1 MINVSN
7 SFKEELNNDNRDYMC
22 YVDIVL
28 VNPGDVVESYLQD
41 SSGEYI
47 LDSSGENINTFFD
60 GVVISLTNENLW
72 SSALSI
78 EESVSNQNSFDIGSV
93 IINKATIVIN
103 NIYED
108 YTSYDFTGAKVTIRI
123 GLQLSNGT
131 IEVVNKGI
139 FYVDSA
145 TYNGSLITLECLDSM
160 SKFDKDYS
168 ESELIYPATL
178 RQIVQDACS
187 VCGVLYSASIF
198 ENDTFIV
205 NERPSD
211 ESLTFRQMLNY
222 VGQIACQQ
230 FSIDHNDRLIA
241 RWYDRDM
248 MDDLYSSPSS
258 VDDSEYH
265 QISSINSQNINQDDV
280 IITGVKVT
288 EFSES
293 TENPGGSYLSG
304 TTGYVIEIKD
314 NKLIPIGKGSGV
326 STYLGQ
332 KLVGMRFRPMELTF
346 QNDPTIEPTDI
357 AEVIDFKGNH
367 FYTFITST
375 NFTVGNTQ
383 TLSCGAESPTRN
395 SASRYSAAT
404 QAYTN
409 SKKLVEKE
417 KTERELAVEALN
429 NALSNASGMYT
440 TEERQSDGSVITYL
454 HDKPTLEESQNVI
467 MITSEAIGISNDGGE
482 TYPYGLFLTGD
493 LIARLLYVVGI
504 NADYINSG
512 AITVADNDGEITF
525 FADTETG
532 RVDIKAYSLTI
543 TGKTVEEIA
552 NEESETV
559 LNDFVGS
566 VYTPTITNLQNQID
580 GQIETW
586 FYSYI
591 PTAENYPASEWT
603 TDTEKDKHLGDL
615 FYVVDNTEYGGQA
628 YRWAKIGTDYLWDY
642 VEDTAVVKALADA
655 AAAQDTADQKRRV
668 FVVTPY
674 PPYDAGD
681 LWVGDDTSE
690 MMRCQVSRQSGNYV
704 STDWIKAVKYTDDTE
719 LYNFIQ
725 NDYADTIQ
733 EIYNSVDQKSETW
746 YQPEDPSLNWTDT
759 ESVSLADVSGD
770 SIIDVSGE
778 EIFTVFESEKFKHEG
793 DLWKDSDTNIEYI
806 YKGGTWVEMPIPDA
820 VFDEID
826 GKAQIFVVQP
836 TPPYNIGD
844 TWFTGTTILVCNTAR
859 NSGVFVSSDWTKK
872 DNYTDDSALYEFIEG
887 DYSETIE
894 EIQAQT
900 DQKAETWYQSTDP
913 SSNWTTDE
921 KAGHAGDLWYNT
933 TEQKTYIYNGSA
945 WDETKS
951 TPPDEVFDSIDGKA
965 QIFVSTPAP
974 PYSVGD
980 LWFNSASSDIMTCVT
995 ARSSGSF
1002 NASDWEKRNK
1012 YTDDSYAQ
1020 EINVELNEFISNY
1033 QDEIT
1038 EIQSQIDKKAE
1049 TWYQPTDPSLQWTDT
1064 ESDPLQDTTGASIF
1078 DTTGATIVTIYE
1090 SEKALHD
1097 GDLWHDTTNNKEY
1110 IYVDGE
1116 WQETSIPDDVLDI
1129 IDGKAQIF
1137 VSTPTP
1143 PYAIGDLWFNSAT
1156 SDIMTCIN
1164 GRESGSYTSSDW
1176 QKRNKYTDDS
1186 ALNEF
1191 LSGEYSETITELKT
1205 QADKKAETW
1214 YQGTD
1219 PSTSWNATQK
1229 AEHEGD
1235 LWYNTSNQKTYIY
1248 DGSAWQET
1256 KSTPPDE
1263 VFDSIDGK
1271 AQIFVSTPTPPYAIG
1286 DLWFNSATSDIMTCI
1301 NSRDNGSYNE
1311 GDWQKRN
1318 KYTDD
1323 TYAEQ
1328 VENNLNN
1335 FSEAVT
1341 EGMDNLQTQIDGKI
1355 ETWYYEHEPTL
1366 ENEPASGWTTD
1377 AEKQKHIGDLFY
1389 RQSNGHSYRFM
1400 KTGEDEFEWTLI
1412 QDSDIQNA
1420 LTTANNAQDTADN
1433 KRRVFVTTPVPPYD
1447 IGDLWVQGENPW
1459 TDTKSDPLQDT
1470 TGASIFDTTGATIV
1484 TIYES
1489 AKALGDIM
1497 RCATARVSGDY
1508 NSEDWERA
1516 SKYTDDTAVGELDES
1531 LNQQEVF
1538 DRLTNG
1544 GTAQGIYMEN
1554 GQLYINGTYIRIDD
1568 LVSLNAKIG
1577 GWDIS
1582 NDGIYKNF
1590 KINDENY
1597 MMFIRK
1603 PDEISSNREDFIG
1616 IYHVNEYGNIIS
1628 KIFNIDSLG
1637 GYSNYHYRESGLSDS
1652 SIVIDGGDVTFYDEN
1667 GKVIGYIKVYSDYLQ
1682 IGGADD
1688 GGFLKFTVEKEGSTN
1703 LSYILT
1709 ESSITTSGNMR
1720 CTALSADIVSCLSL
1734 TASQYKKRIIDTK
1747 NYGKVGQYC
1756 YEMASPFFGDI
1767 GQGNINEKGE
1777 CCIFLDDVFSET
1789 LNSYCEYQVFLQKEG
1804 PGDLWV
1810 SKKEKNYFI
1819 INGTPGLKFAWE
1831 LKAVQ
1836 KNSETERLDEFD
1848 IFDQNIRAEE
1858 SEIEGVINEE
1868 IDKFF

>member
-78 EESVSNQNSFDIGSV
+78 EESVSNQNSFDVGSV

-198 ENDTFIV
+198 ENDTFVV

-265 QISSINSQNINQDDV
+265 QISSINSQNISQDDV

-288 EFSES
+288 EFSED

-467 MITSEAIGISNDGGE
+467 MITAEAIGISNDGGE

-552 NEESETV
+552 GEESEAV
-559 LNDFVGS
+559 MNDFVDA

-586 FYSYI
+586 FYNYI

-674 PPYDAGD
+674 PPYDVGD

-872 DNYTDDSALYEFIEG
+872 DNYTDDSALYDFIEG
-887 DYSETIE
+887 DYAKTIE

-980 LWFNSASSDIMTCVT
+980 LWFDSASSDIMTC
-995 ARSSGSF
+995 
-1002 NASDWEKRNK
+1002 
-1012 YTDDSYAQ
+1012 
-1020 EINVELNEFISNY
+1020 
-1033 QDEIT
+1033 
-1038 EIQSQIDKKAE
+1038 
-1049 TWYQPTDPSLQWTDT
+1049 
-1064 ESDPLQDTTGASIF
+1064 
-1078 DTTGATIVTIYE
+1078 IY
-1090 SEKALHD
+1090 S
-1097 GDLWHDTTNNKEY
+1097 
-1110 IYVDGE
+1110 
-1116 WQETSIPDDVLDI
+1116 
-1129 IDGKAQIF
+1129 
-1137 VSTPTP
+1137 
-1143 PYAIGDLWFNSAT
+1143 
-1156 SDIMTCIN
+1156 
-1164 GRESGSYTSSDW
+1164 RESGNFNAGDW

-1186 ALNEF
+1186 ALQNF
-1191 LSGEYSETITELKT
+1191 LSGEYLETITELKT

-1229 AEHEGD
+1229 TEHEGD

-1271 AQIFVSTPTPPYAIG
+1271 AQIFITQPTPPYSSG
-1286 DLWFNSATSDIMTCI
+1286 DLWFNSDTSDIMTCI

-1323 TYAEQ
+1323 TA
-1328 VENNLNN
+1328 VE
-1335 FSEAVT
+1335 
-1341 EGMDNLQTQIDGKI
+1341 
-1355 ETWYYEHEPTL
+1355 
-1366 ENEPASGWTTD
+1366 
-1377 AEKQKHIGDLFY
+1377 
-1389 RQSNGHSYRFM
+1389 
-1400 KTGEDEFEWTLI
+1400 
-1412 QDSDIQNA
+1412 
-1420 LTTANNAQDTADN
+1420 
-1433 KRRVFVTTPVPPYD
+1433 
-1447 IGDLWVQGENPW
+1447 
-1459 TDTKSDPLQDT
+1459 
-1470 TGASIFDTTGATIV
+1470 
-1484 TIYES
+1484 
-1489 AKALGDIM
+1489 
-1497 RCATARVSGDY
+1497 
-1508 NSEDWERA
+1508 
-1516 SKYTDDTAVGELDES
+1516 ELDES

-1544 GTAQGIYMEN
+1544 GTAQGIYIKDE
-1554 GQLYINGTYIRIDD
+1554 QLYINGTYISIDD

-1577 GWDIS
+1577 GWDINES
-1582 NDGIYKNF
+1582 GIYNEYTIEDIKYRVF
-1590 KINDENY
+1590 LQRPTGQYNY
-1597 MMFIRK
+1597 T
-1603 PDEISSNREDFIG
+1603 NDFIG
-1616 IYHVNEYGNIIS
+1616 IHAIDDTGEKSYNVFAIDANGRIS
-1628 KIFNIDSLG
+1628 NVSPERNKAIYING
-1637 GYSNYHYRESGLSDS
+1637 GQISFVYPNSNFPNYIRA
-1652 SIVIDGGDVTFYDEN
+1652 SILPLDLYGDVGISIYVQTPESERPRYIHIYAEN
-1667 GKVIGYIKVYSDYLQ
+1667 
-1682 IGGADD
+1682 
-1688 GGFLKFTVEKEGSTN
+1688 
-1703 LSYILT
+1703 T
-1709 ESSITTSGNMR
+1709 ENNG
-1720 CTALSADIVSCLSL
+1720 DLSL
-1734 TASQYKKRIIDTK
+1734 VMKVEGDINVEGNAHIGTSLSVPHISTDSINVSGSKSRIVNTC
-1747 NYGKVGQYC
+1747 NYGILKQYC
-1756 YEMASPFFGDI
+1756 YEMASPIFGDI
-1767 GQGNINEKGE
+1767 GEAQTDDNGE
-1777 CCIFLDDVFSET
+1777 CYIFLDDLFGETVNSE
-1789 LNSYCEYQVFLQKEG
+1789 CEYQVFLQKEG

-1810 SKKEKNYFI
+1810 DEKKSNYFVI
-1819 INGTPGLKFAWE
+1819 KGTENLKFAWE
-1831 LKAVQ
+1831 IKVPQ
-1836 KNSETERLDEFD
+1836 KDYETERLENYDENFD
-1848 IFDQNIRAEE
+1848 NYEEYNYSDEAAEMVNTELE
-1858 SEIEGVINEE
+1858 SEIESLDDSVEKELNELEEIINEE
-1868 IDKFF
+1868 INKFYSS

>member
-72 SSALSI
+72 SNALSI
-78 EESVSNQNSFDIGSV
+78 EESVSNQNSFDVGSV

-288 EFSES
+288 EFSED

-383 TLSCGAESPTRN
+383 TLSCGAKSPTRN

-404 QAYTN
+404 QAYAN

-417 KTERELAVEALN
+417 KTERELAIEALD

-467 MITSEAIGISNDGGE
+467 VITAEAIGISNDGGE

-559 LNDFVGS
+559 LNGFVDS

-586 FYSYI
+586 FYDHI

-655 AAAQDTADQKRRV
+655 ATAKDTADQKRRV
-668 FVVTPY
+668 FVTTPY
-674 PPYDAGD
+674 PPYDVGD
-681 LWVGDDTSE
+681 LWVGDDTSD

-725 NDYADTIQ
+725 ADYTETIQ
-733 EIYNSVDQKSETW
+733 EIYDSVDQKSETW
-746 YQPEDPSLNWTDT
+746 YQSEDPSLNWT
-759 ESVSLADVSGD
+759 EKENVSLSDTSSDV
-770 SIIDVSGE
+770 ILDVSGE
-778 EIFTVFESEKFKHEG
+778 EITTIFESEKSKHDG
-793 DLWKDSDTNIEYI
+793 DLWKDSDTNVEYI
-806 YKGGTWVEMPIPDA
+806 YKDGVWIEMPIPDD
-820 VFDEID
+820 VFDKID
-826 GKAQIFVVQP
+826 GKAQIFITQP
-836 TPPYNIGD
+836 TPPY
-844 TWFTGTTILVCNTAR
+844 
-859 NSGVFVSSDWTKK
+859 SS
-872 DNYTDDSALYEFIEG
+872 
-887 DYSETIE
+887 
-894 EIQAQT
+894 
-900 DQKAETWYQSTDP
+900 
-913 SSNWTTDE
+913 
-921 KAGHAGDLWYNT
+921 
-933 TEQKTYIYNGSA
+933 
-945 WDETKS
+945 
-951 TPPDEVFDSIDGKA
+951 
-965 QIFVSTPAP
+965 
-974 PYSVGD
+974 GD
-980 LWFNSASSDIMTCVT
+980 LWFNSD
-995 ARSSGSF
+995 
-1002 NASDWEKRNK
+1002 
-1012 YTDDSYAQ
+1012 
-1020 EINVELNEFISNY
+1020 
-1033 QDEIT
+1033 
-1038 EIQSQIDKKAE
+1038 
-1049 TWYQPTDPSLQWTDT
+1049 
-1064 ESDPLQDTTGASIF
+1064 
-1078 DTTGATIVTIYE
+1078 
-1090 SEKALHD
+1090 
-1097 GDLWHDTTNNKEY
+1097 
-1110 IYVDGE
+1110 
-1116 WQETSIPDDVLDI
+1116 
-1129 IDGKAQIF
+1129 
-1137 VSTPTP
+1137 
-1143 PYAIGDLWFNSAT
+1143 
-1156 SDIMTCIN
+1156 
-1164 GRESGSYTSSDW
+1164 
-1176 QKRNKYTDDS
+1176 
-1186 ALNEF
+1186 
-1191 LSGEYSETITELKT
+1191 
-1205 QADKKAETW
+1205 
-1214 YQGTD
+1214 
-1219 PSTSWNATQK
+1219 
-1229 AEHEGD
+1229 
-1235 LWYNTSNQKTYIY
+1235 
-1248 DGSAWQET
+1248 
-1256 KSTPPDE
+1256 
-1263 VFDSIDGK
+1263 
-1271 AQIFVSTPTPPYAIG
+1271 
-1286 DLWFNSATSDIMTCI
+1286 TSDIMTCI

-1328 VENNLNN
+1328 VENNLNI

-1400 KTGEDEFEWTLI
+1400 KTGENEFEWTLI

-1420 LTTANNAQDTADN
+1420 LMTANNAQDTADN

-1447 IGDLWVQGENPW
+1447 IGDLWVQGAN
-1459 TDTKSDPLQDT
+1459 
-1470 TGASIFDTTGATIV
+1470 
-1484 TIYES
+1484 
-1489 AKALGDIM
+1489 GDIM

-1508 NSEDWERA
+1508 NSEDWEKA
-1516 SKYTDDTAVGELDES
+1516 SKYTDDTAVEELDES

-1554 GQLYINGTYIRIDD
+1554 GQLYINGTYISIDD

-1577 GWDIS
+1577 GWDINES
-1582 NDGIYKNF
+1582 GIYNEYTIEDIKYRVFLQRPTGQYNHT
-1590 KINDENY
+1590 N
-1597 MMFIRK
+1597 
-1603 PDEISSNREDFIG
+1603 DFIG
-1616 IYHVNEYGNIIS
+1616 IHAIDDTGEKSYNVFAIDANGRIS
-1628 KIFNIDSLG
+1628 NVSPERNKAIYING
-1637 GYSNYHYRESGLSDS
+1637 GQISFVYPNSNFPNYIRA
-1652 SIVIDGGDVTFYDEN
+1652 SILPLDLYGDVGISIYVQTPESERPRYIHIYAEN
-1667 GKVIGYIKVYSDYLQ
+1667 
-1682 IGGADD
+1682 
-1688 GGFLKFTVEKEGSTN
+1688 
-1703 LSYILT
+1703 T
-1709 ESSITTSGNMR
+1709 ENNG
-1720 CTALSADIVSCLSL
+1720 DLSL
-1734 TASQYKKRIIDTK
+1734 VMKVEGDINVEGNAHIGTSLSVPHISTDSINVSGSKSRIVNTC
-1747 NYGKVGQYC
+1747 NYGILKQYC
-1756 YEMASPFFGDI
+1756 YEMASPIFGDI
-1767 GQGNINEKGE
+1767 GEAQTDDNGE
-1777 CCIFLDDVFSET
+1777 CYIFLDDLFGETVNSE
-1789 LNSYCEYQVFLQKEG
+1789 CEYQVFLQKEG
-1804 PGDLWV
+1804 LGDLWV
-1810 SKKEKNYFI
+1810 AEKKSNYFVI
-1819 INGTPGLKFAWE
+1819 KGTENLKFAWE
-1831 LKAVQ
+1831 IKVPQ
-1836 KNSETERLDEFD
+1836 KDYETERLENYDENFD
-1848 IFDQNIRAEE
+1848 NYEEYNYSDEAAEMVNTELE
-1858 SEIEGVINEE
+1858 SEIESLDDSVEKELNELEEIINEE
-1868 IDKFF
+1868 INKFYPS

>member
-7 SFKEELNNDNRDYMC
+7 SFKEELNNDNRNYIC
-22 YVDIVL
+22 YVDIAL
-28 VNPGDVVESYLQD
+28 TNPGDVVESYLQD

-60 GVVISLTNENLW
+60 GVVFSLTNENLW

-467 MITSEAIGISNDGGE
+467 MITAEAIGISNDGGE

-559 LNDFVGS
+559 LNDFVDS

-586 FYSYI
+586 FYNYI

-615 FYVVDNTEYGGQA
+615 FYIVDNEEYGGQA
-628 YRWAKIGTDYLWDY
+628 YRWAKIGADYLWDY

-674 PPYDAGD
+674 PPYDVGD

-690 MMRCQVSRQSGNYV
+690 MMRCQVSRQSGNFV

-746 YQPEDPSLNWTDT
+746 YQSEAPSLNWTET
-759 ESVSLADVSGD
+759 ENVPLADIFGD
-770 SIIDVSGE
+770 SIIDIYGE

-844 TWFTGTTILVCNTAR
+844 TWFTGTTILVCNTSR
-859 NSGVFVSSDWTKK
+859 NSGVFISSDWTKK

-887 DYSETIE
+887 DYAETIE
-894 EIQAQT
+894 KLKTQT
-900 DQKAETWYQSTDP
+900 DGKAETWYQATDP
-913 SSNWTTDE
+913 AASWSDDE
-921 KAGHAGDLWYNT
+921 KAEHAGDLWYNT
-933 TEQKTYIYNGSA
+933 ADQKTYIYNGSS
-945 WDETKS
+945 WNETKS
-951 TPPDEVFDSIDGKA
+951 TPPDEVFDEIDGKA
-965 QIFVSTPAP
+965 QIFISTPVP
-974 PYSVGD
+974 PYAAGD
-980 LWFNSASSDIMTCVT
+980 LWFNSATSDIMTCVT

-1012 YTDDSYAQ
+1012 YTDDS
-1020 EINVELNEFISNY
+1020 
-1033 QDEIT
+1033 
-1038 EIQSQIDKKAE
+1038 
-1049 TWYQPTDPSLQWTDT
+1049 
-1064 ESDPLQDTTGASIF
+1064 
-1078 DTTGATIVTIYE
+1078 
-1090 SEKALHD
+1090 
-1097 GDLWHDTTNNKEY
+1097 
-1110 IYVDGE
+1110 
-1116 WQETSIPDDVLDI
+1116 
-1129 IDGKAQIF
+1129 
-1137 VSTPTP
+1137 
-1143 PYAIGDLWFNSAT
+1143 
-1156 SDIMTCIN
+1156 
-1164 GRESGSYTSSDW
+1164 
-1176 QKRNKYTDDS
+1176 
-1186 ALNEF
+1186 
-1191 LSGEYSETITELKT
+1191 
-1205 QADKKAETW
+1205 
-1214 YQGTD
+1214 
-1219 PSTSWNATQK
+1219 
-1229 AEHEGD
+1229 
-1235 LWYNTSNQKTYIY
+1235 
-1248 DGSAWQET
+1248 
-1256 KSTPPDE
+1256 
-1263 VFDSIDGK
+1263 
-1271 AQIFVSTPTPPYAIG
+1271 
-1286 DLWFNSATSDIMTCI
+1286 
-1301 NSRDNGSYNE
+1301 
-1311 GDWQKRN
+1311 
-1318 KYTDD
+1318 
-1323 TYAEQ
+1323 
-1328 VENNLNN
+1328 
-1335 FSEAVT
+1335 AVN
-1341 EGMDNLQTQIDGKI
+1341 D
-1355 ETWYYEHEPTL
+1355 
-1366 ENEPASGWTTD
+1366 
-1377 AEKQKHIGDLFY
+1377 
-1389 RQSNGHSYRFM
+1389 
-1400 KTGEDEFEWTLI
+1400 
-1412 QDSDIQNA
+1412 
-1420 LTTANNAQDTADN
+1420 
-1433 KRRVFVTTPVPPYD
+1433 
-1447 IGDLWVQGENPW
+1447 
-1459 TDTKSDPLQDT
+1459 
-1470 TGASIFDTTGATIV
+1470 
-1484 TIYES
+1484 
-1489 AKALGDIM
+1489 
-1497 RCATARVSGDY
+1497 
-1508 NSEDWERA
+1508 
-1516 SKYTDDTAVGELDES
+1516 LDES
-1531 LNQQEVF
+1531 LDQEGVF
-1538 DRLTNG
+1538 NRLTNNG
-1544 GTAQGIYMEN
+1544 ETQGIYMDGEDLYINASYIRSGAFQVADGSYIIFSANASLGTVRIAGFAVKSTYMYSGKTSLTSNAYGVYVGTDGISVGSGSAYTALSSGYLRGGNSNDISGYVGFNNNWVPTGVYGARVAGKGCICLYTDGAFGIGSYINYGEDGIITTGQSGSFRYCNNIAYSDVYITLIN
-1554 GQLYINGTYIRIDD
+1554 GQL
-1568 LVSLNAKIG
+1568 
-1577 GWDIS
+1577 
-1582 NDGIYKNF
+1582 GIQVT
-1590 KINDENY
+1590 
-1597 MMFIRK
+1597 K
-1603 PDEISSNREDFIG
+1603 PGPN
-1616 IYHVNEYGNIIS
+1616 VNWVHFQIVGNVYWS
-1628 KIFNIDSLG
+1628 T
-1637 GYSNYHYRESGLSDS
+1637 
-1652 SIVIDGGDVTFYDEN
+1652 VTFTK
-1667 GKVIGYIKVYSDYLQ
+1667 GLM
-1682 IGGADD
+1682 
-1688 GGFLKFTVEKEGSTN
+1688 
-1703 LSYILT
+1703 
-1709 ESSITTSGNMR
+1709 TT
-1720 CTALSADIVSCLSL
+1720 
-1734 TASQYKKRIIDTK
+1734 
-1747 NYGKVGQYC
+1747 
-1756 YEMASPFFGDI
+1756 
-1767 GQGNINEKGE
+1767 
-1777 CCIFLDDVFSET
+1777 T
-1789 LNSYCEYQVFLQKEG
+1789 L
-1804 PGDLWV
+1804 
-1810 SKKEKNYFI
+1810 
-1819 INGTPGLKFAWE
+1819 
-1831 LKAVQ
+1831 
-1836 KNSETERLDEFD
+1836 
-1848 IFDQNIRAEE
+1848 
-1858 SEIEGVINEE
+1858 
-1868 IDKFF
+1868 

>member
-467 MITSEAIGISNDGGE
+467 MITAEAIGISNDGGE

-559 LNDFVGS
+559 LNDFVDS

-586 FYSYI
+586 FYNYI
-591 PTAENYPASEWT
+591 PTEENYPAAEWT

-615 FYVVDNTEYGGQA
+615 FYIVDNEEYGGQA

-674 PPYDAGD
+674 PPYDVGD

-733 EIYNSVDQKSETW
+733 EIYDSVDQKSETW
-746 YQPEDPSLNWTDT
+746 YQSEDPSLNWT
-759 ESVSLADVSGD
+759 EKENVSLSDVSSD
-770 SIIDVSGE
+770 VILDVSGE
-778 EIFTVFESEKFKHEG
+778 EITTIFESEKSKHDG
-793 DLWKDSDTNIEYI
+793 DLWKDSDTNVEYI
-806 YKGGTWVEMPIPDA
+806 YKDGVWVEMPIPDA

-995 ARSSGSF
+995 SRSSGSF

-1020 EINVELNEFISNY
+1020 EINAELNEFISNY

-1116 WQETSIPDDVLDI
+1116 WQETSIPDDVFDI

-1143 PYAIGDLWFNSAT
+1143 PYAIGDLWFN
-1156 SDIMTCIN
+1156 
-1164 GRESGSYTSSDW
+1164 G
-1176 QKRNKYTDDS
+1176 
-1186 ALNEF
+1186 
-1191 LSGEYSETITELKT
+1191 
-1205 QADKKAETW
+1205 
-1214 YQGTD
+1214 
-1219 PSTSWNATQK
+1219 
-1229 AEHEGD
+1229 
-1235 LWYNTSNQKTYIY
+1235 
-1248 DGSAWQET
+1248 
-1256 KSTPPDE
+1256 
-1263 VFDSIDGK
+1263 
-1271 AQIFVSTPTPPYAIG
+1271 
-1286 DLWFNSATSDIMTCI
+1286 ATSDIMTCI

-1341 EGMDNLQTQIDGKI
+1341 EDMDNLQTQIDGKI

-1400 KTGEDEFEWTLI
+1400 KTGEGKFEWTLI

-1447 IGDLWVQGENPW
+1447 IGDLWVQGAN
-1459 TDTKSDPLQDT
+1459 
-1470 TGASIFDTTGATIV
+1470 
-1484 TIYES
+1484 
-1489 AKALGDIM
+1489 GDIM

-1508 NSEDWERA
+1508 NSEDWEKA
-1516 SKYTDDTAVGELDES
+1516 SKYTDDTAVEELDES

-1554 GQLYINGTYIRIDD
+1554 GQLYILFSYAKGGTLTLGGVNNEYGHLSLLDD
-1568 LVSLNAKIG
+1568 SKNKLVSLSNNGMVIYSADSAKQIG
-1577 GWDIS
+1577 TIGVNRASDGREFISTEIFPESSGIEWTRINRNGEKRTLFRYNSSEEKEKEKIDLYMPFSVSRNNWNSGWD
-1582 NDGIYKNF
+1582 F
-1590 KINDENY
+1590 L
-1597 MMFIRK
+1597 
-1603 PDEISSNREDFIG
+1603 PVISSNVGNLSIRERKTSHNGLFCIKLNETGYTDGFRDLNWFTVSENSENYPGMGFLQIYPGFMRIEDLYASDALLLGNDINMNRHQILNQSDERVKNNITEYNESAIEIINEIG
-1616 IYHVNEYGNIIS
+1616 IYEYDWI
-1628 KIFNIDSLG
+1628 
-1637 GYSNYHYRESGLSDS
+1637 ESGIHEDAGFIAQQLESIIPNAVKINKLGESYSVLPIKIIPYLVKSVQELSRE
-1652 SIVIDGGDVTFYDEN
+1652 IE
-1667 GKVIGYIKVYSDYLQ
+1667 L
-1682 IGGADD
+1682 
-1688 GGFLKFTVEKEGSTN
+1688 LKKE
-1703 LSYILT
+1703 I
-1709 ESSITTSGNMR
+1709 
-1720 CTALSADIVSCLSL
+1720 
-1734 TASQYKKRIIDTK
+1734 
-1747 NYGKVGQYC
+1747 
-1756 YEMASPFFGDI
+1756 YEL
-1767 GQGNINEKGE
+1767 KGE
-1777 CCIFLDDVFSET
+1777 TYIP
-1789 LNSYCEYQVFLQKEG
+1789 KE
-1804 PGDLWV
+1804 
-1810 SKKEKNYFI
+1810 SKKDKWKPSDMSLEEKREFI
-1819 INGTPGLKFAWE
+1819 KSL
-1831 LKAVQ
+1831 
-1836 KNSETERLDEFD
+1836 R
-1848 IFDQNIRAEE
+1848 RAEMRE
-1858 SEIEGVINEE
+1858 
-1868 IDKFF
+1868 

>member
-72 SSALSI
+72 SSSLSI

-326 STYLGQ
+326 STYIGQ

-383 TLSCGAESPTRN
+383 TLSCGAESPIRN

-467 MITSEAIGISNDGGE
+467 MITAEAIGISNDGGE

-512 AITVADNDGEITF
+512 AITVSDNDGEITF

-559 LNDFVGS
+559 LNDFVDS

-586 FYSYI
+586 FYNYI

-615 FYVVDNTEYGGQA
+615 FYVVDNAEYGGQA

-655 AAAQDTADQKRRV
+655 ATAKDTADQKRRV

-674 PPYDAGD
+674 PPYDVGD
-681 LWVGDDTSE
+681 LWVGDDTSD

-746 YQPEDPSLNWTDT
+746 YQPEDPSLNWKST
-759 ESVSLADVSGD
+759 ENVSLSDVSGD
-770 SIIDVSGE
+770 PITDASGE
-778 EIFTVFESEKFKHEG
+778 EILAIFESEKFKHEG

-933 TEQKTYIYNGSA
+933 TEQKTYIYNGST
-945 WDETKS
+945 WSETKS
-951 TPPDEVFDSIDGKA
+951 NPPDEVFDSIDGKA

-1002 NASDWEKRNK
+1002 NVSDWEKRNK
-1012 YTDDSYAQ
+1012 YTDD
-1020 EINVELNEFISNY
+1020 
-1033 QDEIT
+1033 
-1038 EIQSQIDKKAE
+1038 
-1049 TWYQPTDPSLQWTDT
+1049 
-1064 ESDPLQDTTGASIF
+1064 
-1078 DTTGATIVTIYE
+1078 
-1090 SEKALHD
+1090 
-1097 GDLWHDTTNNKEY
+1097 
-1110 IYVDGE
+1110 
-1116 WQETSIPDDVLDI
+1116 
-1129 IDGKAQIF
+1129 
-1137 VSTPTP
+1137 
-1143 PYAIGDLWFNSAT
+1143 
-1156 SDIMTCIN
+1156 
-1164 GRESGSYTSSDW
+1164 
-1176 QKRNKYTDDS
+1176 
-1186 ALNEF
+1186 
-1191 LSGEYSETITELKT
+1191 
-1205 QADKKAETW
+1205 
-1214 YQGTD
+1214 
-1219 PSTSWNATQK
+1219 
-1229 AEHEGD
+1229 
-1235 LWYNTSNQKTYIY
+1235 
-1248 DGSAWQET
+1248 
-1256 KSTPPDE
+1256 
-1263 VFDSIDGK
+1263 
-1271 AQIFVSTPTPPYAIG
+1271 
-1286 DLWFNSATSDIMTCI
+1286 
-1301 NSRDNGSYNE
+1301 
-1311 GDWQKRN
+1311 
-1318 KYTDD
+1318 
-1323 TYAEQ
+1323 
-1328 VENNLNN
+1328 
-1335 FSEAVT
+1335 
-1341 EGMDNLQTQIDGKI
+1341 
-1355 ETWYYEHEPTL
+1355 
-1366 ENEPASGWTTD
+1366 
-1377 AEKQKHIGDLFY
+1377 
-1389 RQSNGHSYRFM
+1389 
-1400 KTGEDEFEWTLI
+1400 
-1412 QDSDIQNA
+1412 
-1420 LTTANNAQDTADN
+1420 
-1433 KRRVFVTTPVPPYD
+1433 
-1447 IGDLWVQGENPW
+1447 
-1459 TDTKSDPLQDT
+1459 
-1470 TGASIFDTTGATIV
+1470 
-1484 TIYES
+1484 
-1489 AKALGDIM
+1489 
-1497 RCATARVSGDY
+1497 
-1508 NSEDWERA
+1508 
-1516 SKYTDDTAVGELDES
+1516 TAVNELDES
-1531 LNQQEVF
+1531 LDQQEVF
-1538 DRLTNG
+1538 NRLTNG

-1554 GQLYINGTYIRIDD
+1554 GQLYINGTYISIDD

-1582 NDGIYKNF
+1582 NDGLYKNF

-1597 MMFIRK
+1597 MIFIRK
-1603 PDEISSNREDFIG
+1603 PDEISSNREDFMG
-1616 IYHVNEYGNIIS
+1616 IYHVNEDGNIIS

-1637 GYSNYHYRESGLSDS
+1637 GYSNYHYGESGLSDS

-1688 GGFLKFTVEKEGSTN
+1688 GGFLKFTVEKDAGSN
-1703 LSYILT
+1703 LSYIRT
-1709 ESSITTSGNMR
+1709 ESSINTIGNMS
-1720 CTALSADIVSCLSL
+1720 CDALSAGIVSCLSL

-1858 SEIEGVINEE
+1858 SKIEGVINEE

>member
-467 MITSEAIGISNDGGE
+467 MITAEAIGISNDGGE

-586 FYSYI
+586 FYNYI

-615 FYVVDNTEYGGQA
+615 FYIVDNEEYGGQA

-668 FVVTPY
+668 FVTTPY
-674 PPYDAGD
+674 PPYDVGD

-887 DYSETIE
+887 DYAKTIE

-900 DQKAETWYQSTDP
+900 DQKAETWYQS
-913 SSNWTTDE
+913 
-921 KAGHAGDLWYNT
+921 
-933 TEQKTYIYNGSA
+933 
-945 WDETKS
+945 
-951 TPPDEVFDSIDGKA
+951 
-965 QIFVSTPAP
+965 
-974 PYSVGD
+974 
-980 LWFNSASSDIMTCVT
+980 
-995 ARSSGSF
+995 
-1002 NASDWEKRNK
+1002 
-1012 YTDDSYAQ
+1012 
-1020 EINVELNEFISNY
+1020 
-1033 QDEIT
+1033 
-1038 EIQSQIDKKAE
+1038 
-1049 TWYQPTDPSLQWTDT
+1049 
-1064 ESDPLQDTTGASIF
+1064 
-1078 DTTGATIVTIYE
+1078 
-1090 SEKALHD
+1090 
-1097 GDLWHDTTNNKEY
+1097 
-1110 IYVDGE
+1110 
-1116 WQETSIPDDVLDI
+1116 
-1129 IDGKAQIF
+1129 
-1137 VSTPTP
+1137 
-1143 PYAIGDLWFNSAT
+1143 
-1156 SDIMTCIN
+1156 
-1164 GRESGSYTSSDW
+1164 
-1176 QKRNKYTDDS
+1176 
-1186 ALNEF
+1186 
-1191 LSGEYSETITELKT
+1191 
-1205 QADKKAETW
+1205 
-1214 YQGTD
+1214 TD

-1271 AQIFVSTPTPPYAIG
+1271 AQIFISTPVPPYATG
-1286 DLWFNSATSDIMTCI
+1286 DLWFNSTTSDIMTCISSRNTGEFNASDWQKRNKYTDDSYAQEVNAALNEFISDYSEEISDIQNQIDQKAETWYQESDPAAQWTETTSDALCDLSGESIQDSTDSEIITIWESEKSMHDGDLWHVPSTGKEYIYVDGTWQEMDIPDAVFDLIDGKAQIFVAQPVPPYSVGDLWFNSDTSDIMTCI
-1301 NSRDNGSYNE
+1301 NNRNNGSYNE

-1341 EGMDNLQTQIDGKI
+1341 EDMDNLQTQIDGKI

-1447 IGDLWVQGENPW
+1447 IGDLWVQGAN
-1459 TDTKSDPLQDT
+1459 
-1470 TGASIFDTTGATIV
+1470 
-1484 TIYES
+1484 
-1489 AKALGDIM
+1489 GDIM
-1497 RCATARVSGDY
+1497 RCATARASGDY
-1508 NSEDWERA
+1508 DASDWEKA
-1516 SKYTDDTAVGELDES
+1516 SKYTDDTAVEELDES

-1544 GTAQGIYMEN
+1544 GTAQGIYIKDE
-1554 GQLYINGTYIRIDD
+1554 QLYINGTYISIDD

-1577 GWDIS
+1577 GWDINES
-1582 NDGIYKNF
+1582 GIYNEYTIEDIKYRVF
-1590 KINDENY
+1590 LQRPTGQYNY
-1597 MMFIRK
+1597 T
-1603 PDEISSNREDFIG
+1603 NDFIG
-1616 IYHVNEYGNIIS
+1616 IHAIDDTGEKSYNVFAIDANGRIS
-1628 KIFNIDSLG
+1628 NVSPERNKAIYING
-1637 GYSNYHYRESGLSDS
+1637 GQISFVYPNSNFPNYIRA
-1652 SIVIDGGDVTFYDEN
+1652 SILPLDLYGDVGISIYVQTPESERPRYIHIYAEN
-1667 GKVIGYIKVYSDYLQ
+1667 
-1682 IGGADD
+1682 
-1688 GGFLKFTVEKEGSTN
+1688 
-1703 LSYILT
+1703 T
-1709 ESSITTSGNMR
+1709 ENNG
-1720 CTALSADIVSCLSL
+1720 DLSL
-1734 TASQYKKRIIDTK
+1734 VMKVEGDINVEGNAHIGTSLSVPHISTDSINVSGSKSRIVNTC
-1747 NYGKVGQYC
+1747 NYGILKQYC
-1756 YEMASPFFGDI
+1756 YEMASPIFGDI
-1767 GQGNINEKGE
+1767 GEAQTDDNGE
-1777 CCIFLDDVFSET
+1777 CYIFLDDLFGETVNSE
-1789 LNSYCEYQVFLQKEG
+1789 CEYQVFLQKEG

-1810 SKKEKNYFI
+1810 DEKKSNYFVI
-1819 INGTPGLKFAWE
+1819 KGTENLKFAWE
-1831 LKAVQ
+1831 IKVPQ
-1836 KNSETERLDEFD
+1836 KDYETERLENYDENFD
-1848 IFDQNIRAEE
+1848 NYEEYNYSDEAAEMVNTELE
-1858 SEIEGVINEE
+1858 SEIESLDDSVEKELNELEEIINEE
-1868 IDKFF
+1868 INKFYSS

>member
-28 VNPGDVVESYLQD
+28 VNPGDIVESYLQD

-467 MITSEAIGISNDGGE
+467 MITAEAIGISNDGGE

-559 LNDFVGS
+559 LNDFVDS

-586 FYSYI
+586 FYNYI

-655 AAAQDTADQKRRV
+655 ATAKDTADQKRRV
-668 FVVTPY
+668 FVTTPY
-674 PPYDAGD
+674 PPYDVGD
-681 LWVGDDTSE
+681 LWVGDDTSD
-690 MMRCQVSRQSGNYV
+690 MMRCQVSRQSGNFV

-725 NDYADTIQ
+725 TDYTETIQ
-733 EIYNSVDQKSETW
+733 EIYDSVDQKSETW
-746 YQPEDPSLNWTDT
+746 YQSEDPSLNWT
-759 ESVSLADVSGD
+759 EKENVSLSDVSSD
-770 SIIDVSGE
+770 VILDVSGE
-778 EIFTVFESEKFKHEG
+778 EITTVFESEKSKHEG

-806 YKGGTWVEMPIPDA
+806 YKGGTWVEMPIPDD
-820 VFDEID
+820 VFDKID
-826 GKAQIFVVQP
+826 GKAQIFITQP
-836 TPPYNIGD
+836 TPPY
-844 TWFTGTTILVCNTAR
+844 
-859 NSGVFVSSDWTKK
+859 SS
-872 DNYTDDSALYEFIEG
+872 
-887 DYSETIE
+887 
-894 EIQAQT
+894 
-900 DQKAETWYQSTDP
+900 
-913 SSNWTTDE
+913 
-921 KAGHAGDLWYNT
+921 
-933 TEQKTYIYNGSA
+933 
-945 WDETKS
+945 
-951 TPPDEVFDSIDGKA
+951 
-965 QIFVSTPAP
+965 
-974 PYSVGD
+974 GD
-980 LWFNSASSDIMTCVT
+980 LWFNSD
-995 ARSSGSF
+995 
-1002 NASDWEKRNK
+1002 
-1012 YTDDSYAQ
+1012 
-1020 EINVELNEFISNY
+1020 
-1033 QDEIT
+1033 
-1038 EIQSQIDKKAE
+1038 
-1049 TWYQPTDPSLQWTDT
+1049 
-1064 ESDPLQDTTGASIF
+1064 
-1078 DTTGATIVTIYE
+1078 
-1090 SEKALHD
+1090 
-1097 GDLWHDTTNNKEY
+1097 
-1110 IYVDGE
+1110 
-1116 WQETSIPDDVLDI
+1116 
-1129 IDGKAQIF
+1129 
-1137 VSTPTP
+1137 
-1143 PYAIGDLWFNSAT
+1143 
-1156 SDIMTCIN
+1156 
-1164 GRESGSYTSSDW
+1164 
-1176 QKRNKYTDDS
+1176 
-1186 ALNEF
+1186 
-1191 LSGEYSETITELKT
+1191 
-1205 QADKKAETW
+1205 
-1214 YQGTD
+1214 
-1219 PSTSWNATQK
+1219 
-1229 AEHEGD
+1229 
-1235 LWYNTSNQKTYIY
+1235 
-1248 DGSAWQET
+1248 
-1256 KSTPPDE
+1256 
-1263 VFDSIDGK
+1263 
-1271 AQIFVSTPTPPYAIG
+1271 
-1286 DLWFNSATSDIMTCI
+1286 TSDIMTCI
-1301 NSRDNGSYNE
+1301 NSRDNGSYVE
-1311 GDWQKRN
+1311 SDWQKRN

-1341 EGMDNLQTQIDGKI
+1341 EDMDNLQTQIDGKI

-1377 AEKQKHIGDLFY
+1377 AEKQKHVGDLFY

-1447 IGDLWVQGENPW
+1447 IGDLWVQGAN
-1459 TDTKSDPLQDT
+1459 
-1470 TGASIFDTTGATIV
+1470 
-1484 TIYES
+1484 
-1489 AKALGDIM
+1489 GDIM

-1508 NSEDWERA
+1508 NSVDWKKA
-1516 SKYTDDTAVGELDES
+1516 SKYTDDTAVNELDES

-1538 DRLTNG
+1538 DRLTND

-1554 GQLYINGTYIRIDD
+1554 GQLYINGTYISIDD

-1616 IYHVNEYGNIIS
+1616 IYHVNEDGNIIS

-1637 GYSNYHYRESGLSDS
+1637 GYSNYHYGESGLSDS

-1688 GGFLKFTVEKEGSTN
+1688 GGFLKFTVEKDAGSN
-1703 LSYILT
+1703 LSYIRT
-1709 ESSITTSGNMR
+1709 ESSITTIGNMR
-1720 CTALSADIVSCLSL
+1720 CDALSAGIVSCLSL

-1848 IFDQNIRAEE
+1848 IFEENIRAEE
-1858 SEIEGVINEE
+1858 NEMEGVINEE

>member
-72 SSALSI
+72 SNALSI
-78 EESVSNQNSFDIGSV
+78 EESVSNQNSFDVGSV

-288 EFSES
+288 EFSED

-467 MITSEAIGISNDGGE
+467 MITAEAIGISNDGGE

-586 FYSYI
+586 FYNYI

-615 FYVVDNTEYGGQA
+615 FYVVDNAEYGGQA

-655 AAAQDTADQKRRV
+655 ATAKDTADQKRRV
-668 FVVTPY
+668 FVTTPY
-674 PPYDAGD
+674 PPYDVGD
-681 LWVGDDTSE
+681 LWVGDDTSD

-725 NDYADTIQ
+725 TDYTETIQ
-733 EIYNSVDQKSETW
+733 EIYDSVDQKSETW
-746 YQPEDPSLNWTDT
+746 YQSEDPSLNWT
-759 ESVSLADVSGD
+759 EKENVSLSDVSSD
-770 SIIDVSGE
+770 VILDVSGE
-778 EIFTVFESEKFKHEG
+778 EITTIFESEKSKHDG
-793 DLWKDSDTNIEYI
+793 DLWKDSDTNVEYI
-806 YKGGTWVEMPIPDA
+806 YKDGVWIEMPIPDD
-820 VFDEID
+820 VFDKID
-826 GKAQIFVVQP
+826 GKAQIFVTQP
-836 TPPYNIGD
+836 
-844 TWFTGTTILVCNTAR
+844 V
-859 NSGVFVSSDWTKK
+859 
-872 DNYTDDSALYEFIEG
+872 
-887 DYSETIE
+887 
-894 EIQAQT
+894 
-900 DQKAETWYQSTDP
+900 
-913 SSNWTTDE
+913 
-921 KAGHAGDLWYNT
+921 
-933 TEQKTYIYNGSA
+933 
-945 WDETKS
+945 
-951 TPPDEVFDSIDGKA
+951 
-965 QIFVSTPAP
+965 P
-974 PYSVGD
+974 PYS
-980 LWFNSASSDIMTCVT
+980 
-995 ARSSGSF
+995 
-1002 NASDWEKRNK
+1002 
-1012 YTDDSYAQ
+1012 
-1020 EINVELNEFISNY
+1020 
-1033 QDEIT
+1033 
-1038 EIQSQIDKKAE
+1038 
-1049 TWYQPTDPSLQWTDT
+1049 
-1064 ESDPLQDTTGASIF
+1064 
-1078 DTTGATIVTIYE
+1078 
-1090 SEKALHD
+1090 
-1097 GDLWHDTTNNKEY
+1097 
-1110 IYVDGE
+1110 
-1116 WQETSIPDDVLDI
+1116 
-1129 IDGKAQIF
+1129 
-1137 VSTPTP
+1137 
-1143 PYAIGDLWFNSAT
+1143 IGDLWFNS
-1156 SDIMTCIN
+1156 D
-1164 GRESGSYTSSDW
+1164 
-1176 QKRNKYTDDS
+1176 
-1186 ALNEF
+1186 
-1191 LSGEYSETITELKT
+1191 
-1205 QADKKAETW
+1205 
-1214 YQGTD
+1214 
-1219 PSTSWNATQK
+1219 
-1229 AEHEGD
+1229 
-1235 LWYNTSNQKTYIY
+1235 
-1248 DGSAWQET
+1248 
-1256 KSTPPDE
+1256 
-1263 VFDSIDGK
+1263 
-1271 AQIFVSTPTPPYAIG
+1271 
-1286 DLWFNSATSDIMTCI
+1286 TSDIMTCI

-1341 EGMDNLQTQIDGKI
+1341 EDMDNLQTQIDGKI

-1447 IGDLWVQGENPW
+1447 IGDLWVQGAN
-1459 TDTKSDPLQDT
+1459 
-1470 TGASIFDTTGATIV
+1470 
-1484 TIYES
+1484 
-1489 AKALGDIM
+1489 GDIM

-1508 NSEDWERA
+1508 NSEDWEKA
-1516 SKYTDDTAVGELDES
+1516 SKYTDDTAVEELDES

-1554 GQLYINGTYIRIDD
+1554 GQLYILFSYAKGGVLQLGGLENEFGELSLLDD
-1568 LVSLNAKIG
+1568 SKNKLVSLSNNGMVIYSADSAKQIG
-1577 GWDIS
+1577 TIGVNRASDGREFISTEIFPESSGIEWTRINRNGEKRTLFRYNSSEEKEKEKIDLYMPFSVSRNNWNSGWD
-1582 NDGIYKNF
+1582 F
-1590 KINDENY
+1590 L
-1597 MMFIRK
+1597 
-1603 PDEISSNREDFIG
+1603 PVISSNVGNLSIRERKTSHNGLFCIKLNETGYTDGFRDLNWFTVSENSENYPGMGFLQIYPGFMRIEDLYESDALILGNDINMNRHQILNQSDERVKNNITEYNESAIEIINEIG
-1616 IYHVNEYGNIIS
+1616 IYEYDWI
-1628 KIFNIDSLG
+1628 
-1637 GYSNYHYRESGLSDS
+1637 ESGIHEDAGFIAQQLESIIPNAVKINKLGESYSVLPIKIIPYLVKSVQELSKE
-1652 SIVIDGGDVTFYDEN
+1652 IE
-1667 GKVIGYIKVYSDYLQ
+1667 L
-1682 IGGADD
+1682 
-1688 GGFLKFTVEKEGSTN
+1688 LKKEICE
-1703 LSYILT
+1703 L
-1709 ESSITTSGNMR
+1709 
-1720 CTALSADIVSCLSL
+1720 
-1734 TASQYKKRIIDTK
+1734 
-1747 NYGKVGQYC
+1747 
-1756 YEMASPFFGDI
+1756 
-1767 GQGNINEKGE
+1767 KGE
-1777 CCIFLDDVFSET
+1777 TYIP
-1789 LNSYCEYQVFLQKEG
+1789 KE
-1804 PGDLWV
+1804 
-1810 SKKEKNYFI
+1810 SKKDKWKPSDMSLEEKREFI
-1819 INGTPGLKFAWE
+1819 KSLK
-1831 LKAVQ
+1831 
-1836 KNSETERLDEFD
+1836 
-1848 IFDQNIRAEE
+1848 RAERRE
-1858 SEIEGVINEE
+1858 
-1868 IDKFF
+1868 

>member
-248 MDDLYSSPSS
+248 MDDLYSTPSS
-258 VDDSEYH
+258 VDDSKYH

-288 EFSES
+288 EFSED

-383 TLSCGAESPTRN
+383 TLSCGAESPIRN

-467 MITSEAIGISNDGGE
+467 MITAEAIGISNDGGE

-586 FYSYI
+586 FYNYI

-615 FYVVDNTEYGGQA
+615 FYIVDNEEYGGQA
-628 YRWAKIGTDYLWDY
+628 YRWAKIGADYLWDY

-674 PPYDAGD
+674 PPYDVGD

-746 YQPEDPSLNWTDT
+746 YQPKDPSLNWTDT

-770 SIIDVSGE
+770 PIIDVSGE

-887 DYSETIE
+887 DYSKTIE
-894 EIQAQT
+894 ELKTQT
-900 DQKAETWYQSTDP
+900 DGKAETWYQATDP
-913 SSNWTTDE
+913 AASWSDDE
-921 KAGHAGDLWYNT
+921 KAEHTGDLWYNT
-933 TEQKTYIYNGSA
+933 ADQKTYIYNGSS
-945 WDETKS
+945 WNETKS
-951 TPPDEVFDSIDGKA
+951 TPPDEVFDEIDGKA
-965 QIFVSTPAP
+965 QIFISTPVP
-974 PYSVGD
+974 PYAAGD
-980 LWFNSASSDIMTCVT
+980 LWFNSTTSDIMTCI
-995 ARSSGSF
+995 SSRNTGEF
-1002 NASDWEKRNK
+1002 NASDWQKRNK

-1020 EINVELNEFISNY
+1020 EVNAALNEFISDY
-1033 QDEIT
+1033 SEEISD
-1038 EIQSQIDKKAE
+1038 IQNQIDQKAE
-1049 TWYQPTDPSLQWTDT
+1049 TWYQ
-1064 ESDPLQDTTGASIF
+1064 ESDPAAQWTETTSDALCDLSGESIQDSTDSEII
-1078 DTTGATIVTIYE
+1078 TIWE
-1090 SEKALHD
+1090 SEKSMHD
-1097 GDLWHDTTNNKEY
+1097 GDLWHVPSTGKEY
-1110 IYVDGE
+1110 IYVDGMWKE
-1116 WQETSIPDDVLDI
+1116 MDIPDDVFDL

-1137 VSTPTP
+1137 VAQPVP
-1143 PYAIGDLWFNSAT
+1143 PYSVGDLWFNSDT

-1164 GRESGSYTSSDW
+1164 N
-1176 QKRNKYTDDS
+1176 RN
-1186 ALNEF
+1186 
-1191 LSGEYSETITELKT
+1191 
-1205 QADKKAETW
+1205 
-1214 YQGTD
+1214 
-1219 PSTSWNATQK
+1219 
-1229 AEHEGD
+1229 
-1235 LWYNTSNQKTYIY
+1235 
-1248 DGSAWQET
+1248 
-1256 KSTPPDE
+1256 
-1263 VFDSIDGK
+1263 
-1271 AQIFVSTPTPPYAIG
+1271 
-1286 DLWFNSATSDIMTCI
+1286 
-1301 NSRDNGSYNE
+1301 NGSYVE

-1341 EGMDNLQTQIDGKI
+1341 EDMDNLQTQIDGKI

-1447 IGDLWVQGENPW
+1447 IGDLWVQGAN
-1459 TDTKSDPLQDT
+1459 
-1470 TGASIFDTTGATIV
+1470 
-1484 TIYES
+1484 
-1489 AKALGDIM
+1489 GDIM

-1508 NSEDWERA
+1508 NSEDWEKASKYTDDTYAEQVENNLNNFSEAVTEDMDNLQTQIDGKIETWYYEHEPTLENEPASGWTTDAEKQKHIGDLFYRQSNGHSYRFMKTGEDEFEWTLIQDSDIQNALTTANNAQDTADNKRRVFVTTPVPPYDIGDLWVQGANGDIMRCATARVSGDYNSEDWEKA
-1516 SKYTDDTAVGELDES
+1516 SKYTDDTAVEELDES

-1544 GTAQGIYMEN
+1544 GTAQGIYIEN
-1554 GQLYINGTYIRIDD
+1554 GQLYINGTYISIDD

-1582 NDGIYKNF
+1582 NDGLYKNF

-1597 MMFIRK
+1597 MIFIRK
-1603 PDEISSNREDFIG
+1603 PDEISSNREDFMG
-1616 IYHVNEYGNIIS
+1616 IYHVNEDGNIIS

-1637 GYSNYHYRESGLSDS
+1637 GYSNYHYGESGLSDS

-1688 GGFLKFTVEKEGSTN
+1688 GGFLKFTVEKDAGSN
-1703 LSYILT
+1703 LSYIRT
-1709 ESSITTSGNMR
+1709 ESSINTIGNMS
-1720 CTALSADIVSCLSL
+1720 CDALSAGIVSCLSL

-1858 SEIEGVINEE
+1858 SKIEGVINEE

>member
-60 GVVISLTNENLW
+60 GVAISLTNENLW

-78 EESVSNQNSFDIGSV
+78 EESVSNQNSFDVGSV

-168 ESELIYPATL
+168 ESTLTYPATL
-178 RQIVQDACS
+178 RQIVQNACS
-187 VCGVLYSASIF
+187 VCDVLYSAATF

-230 FSIDHNDRLIA
+230 FSVDHNDRLIA
-241 RWYDRDM
+241 RWYDRDT

-265 QISSINSQNINQDDV
+265 QIYSINSQNINQDDV

-288 EFSES
+288 EFSED

-314 NKLIPIGKGSGV
+314 NKLIPIGKGSSV
-326 STYLGQ
+326 SAYLGQ

-467 MITSEAIGISNDGGE
+467 MITAEAIGISNDGGE

-512 AITVADNDGEITF
+512 AITVSDNDGEITF

-552 NEESETV
+552 GEESEAV
-559 LNDFVGS
+559 LNDFVDA

-655 AAAQDTADQKRRV
+655 ATAKDTADQKRRV
-668 FVVTPY
+668 FVTTPY
-674 PPYDAGD
+674 PPYDVGD
-681 LWVGDDTSE
+681 LWVGDDTSD

-725 NDYADTIQ
+725 ADYTETIQ
-733 EIYNSVDQKSETW
+733 EIYDSVDQKSETW
-746 YQPEDPSLNWTDT
+746 YQSEDPSLNWT
-759 ESVSLADVSGD
+759 EKENVSLSDTSSDV
-770 SIIDVSGE
+770 ILDVSGE
-778 EIFTVFESEKFKHEG
+778 EITTIFESEKSKHDG
-793 DLWKDSDTNIEYI
+793 DLWKDSDTNVEYI
-806 YKGGTWVEMPIPDA
+806 YKDGVWIEMPIPDD
-820 VFDEID
+820 VFDKID
-826 GKAQIFVVQP
+826 GKAQIFITQP
-836 TPPYNIGD
+836 TPPY
-844 TWFTGTTILVCNTAR
+844 
-859 NSGVFVSSDWTKK
+859 SS
-872 DNYTDDSALYEFIEG
+872 
-887 DYSETIE
+887 
-894 EIQAQT
+894 
-900 DQKAETWYQSTDP
+900 
-913 SSNWTTDE
+913 
-921 KAGHAGDLWYNT
+921 
-933 TEQKTYIYNGSA
+933 
-945 WDETKS
+945 
-951 TPPDEVFDSIDGKA
+951 
-965 QIFVSTPAP
+965 
-974 PYSVGD
+974 GD
-980 LWFNSASSDIMTCVT
+980 LWFNSD
-995 ARSSGSF
+995 
-1002 NASDWEKRNK
+1002 
-1012 YTDDSYAQ
+1012 
-1020 EINVELNEFISNY
+1020 
-1033 QDEIT
+1033 
-1038 EIQSQIDKKAE
+1038 
-1049 TWYQPTDPSLQWTDT
+1049 
-1064 ESDPLQDTTGASIF
+1064 
-1078 DTTGATIVTIYE
+1078 
-1090 SEKALHD
+1090 
-1097 GDLWHDTTNNKEY
+1097 
-1110 IYVDGE
+1110 
-1116 WQETSIPDDVLDI
+1116 
-1129 IDGKAQIF
+1129 
-1137 VSTPTP
+1137 
-1143 PYAIGDLWFNSAT
+1143 
-1156 SDIMTCIN
+1156 
-1164 GRESGSYTSSDW
+1164 
-1176 QKRNKYTDDS
+1176 
-1186 ALNEF
+1186 
-1191 LSGEYSETITELKT
+1191 
-1205 QADKKAETW
+1205 
-1214 YQGTD
+1214 
-1219 PSTSWNATQK
+1219 
-1229 AEHEGD
+1229 
-1235 LWYNTSNQKTYIY
+1235 
-1248 DGSAWQET
+1248 
-1256 KSTPPDE
+1256 
-1263 VFDSIDGK
+1263 
-1271 AQIFVSTPTPPYAIG
+1271 
-1286 DLWFNSATSDIMTCI
+1286 TSDIMTCI
-1301 NSRDNGSYNE
+1301 NSRNNGSYNE

-1341 EGMDNLQTQIDGKI
+1341 EDMDNLQTQIDGKI

-1447 IGDLWVQGENPW
+1447 IGDLWVQGAN
-1459 TDTKSDPLQDT
+1459 
-1470 TGASIFDTTGATIV
+1470 
-1484 TIYES
+1484 
-1489 AKALGDIM
+1489 GDIM
-1497 RCATARVSGDY
+1497 RCVTSRASGDY
-1508 NSEDWERA
+1508 DASDWEKA
-1516 SKYTDDTAVGELDES
+1516 SKYTDDTAVEELDES

-1554 GQLYINGTYIRIDD
+1554 GQLYINGTYISIDD

-1616 IYHVNEYGNIIS
+1616 IYHVNEDGNIIS

-1637 GYSNYHYRESGLSDS
+1637 GYSNYHYGESGLSDS
-1652 SIVIDGGDVTFYDEN
+1652 SIVIDGGDVTFYDES

-1688 GGFLKFTVEKEGSTN
+1688 GGFLRFTVEKEGSSN
-1703 LSYILT
+1703 LSYIRT
-1709 ESSITTSGNMR
+1709 ESSINTSGNMR
-1720 CTALSADIVSCLSL
+1720 CTSLSSDIVSCLSL
-1734 TASQYKKRIIDTK
+1734 SASQYKNRIVSTK
-1747 NYGKVGQYC
+1747 NYGKVRQYC

-1767 GQGNINEKGE
+1767 GQGCINEKGE
-1777 CCIFLDDVFSET
+1777 CCIFLDDIFSET
-1789 LNSYCEYQVFLQKEG
+1789 LNNCCEYQVFLQKEG

-1848 IFDQNIRAEE
+1848 IFEENIRAEE
-1858 SEIEGVINEE
+1858 NEMEGVINEE

>member
-7 SFKEELNNDNRDYMC
+7 SFKEELNNDNRNYIC

-28 VNPGDVVESYLQD
+28 TNPGDVVESYLQD

-288 EFSES
+288 EFSED

-467 MITSEAIGISNDGGE
+467 MITAEAIGISNDGGE

-586 FYSYI
+586 FYNYI

-628 YRWAKIGTDYLWDY
+628 YRWAKIGADYLWDY

-655 AAAQDTADQKRRV
+655 ATAKDTADQKRRV
-668 FVVTPY
+668 FVTTPY
-674 PPYDAGD
+674 PPYDVGD

-690 MMRCQVSRQSGNYV
+690 MMRCQVSRQSGNFV

-778 EIFTVFESEKFKHEG
+778 EILAIFESEKFKHEG

-887 DYSETIE
+887 DYSKTIE
-894 EIQAQT
+894 ELKTQT
-900 DQKAETWYQSTDP
+900 DGKAETWYQATDP
-913 SSNWTTDE
+913 AASWSDDE
-921 KAGHAGDLWYNT
+921 KAEHTGDLWYNT
-933 TEQKTYIYNGSA
+933 ADQKTYIYNGSS

-951 TPPDEVFDSIDGKA
+951 TPPDEVFDEIDGKA
-965 QIFVSTPAP
+965 QIFISTPVP
-974 PYSVGD
+974 PYAAGD
-980 LWFNSASSDIMTCVT
+980 LWFNST
-995 ARSSGSF
+995 
-1002 NASDWEKRNK
+1002 
-1012 YTDDSYAQ
+1012 
-1020 EINVELNEFISNY
+1020 
-1033 QDEIT
+1033 
-1038 EIQSQIDKKAE
+1038 
-1049 TWYQPTDPSLQWTDT
+1049 
-1064 ESDPLQDTTGASIF
+1064 
-1078 DTTGATIVTIYE
+1078 
-1090 SEKALHD
+1090 
-1097 GDLWHDTTNNKEY
+1097 
-1110 IYVDGE
+1110 
-1116 WQETSIPDDVLDI
+1116 
-1129 IDGKAQIF
+1129 
-1137 VSTPTP
+1137 
-1143 PYAIGDLWFNSAT
+1143 T

-1164 GRESGSYTSSDW
+1164 N
-1176 QKRNKYTDDS
+1176 RN
-1186 ALNEF
+1186 
-1191 LSGEYSETITELKT
+1191 
-1205 QADKKAETW
+1205 
-1214 YQGTD
+1214 
-1219 PSTSWNATQK
+1219 
-1229 AEHEGD
+1229 
-1235 LWYNTSNQKTYIY
+1235 
-1248 DGSAWQET
+1248 
-1256 KSTPPDE
+1256 
-1263 VFDSIDGK
+1263 
-1271 AQIFVSTPTPPYAIG
+1271 
-1286 DLWFNSATSDIMTCI
+1286 
-1301 NSRDNGSYNE
+1301 NGSYVE

-1341 EGMDNLQTQIDGKI
+1341 EDMDNLQTQIDGKI

-1447 IGDLWVQGENPW
+1447 IGDLWVQGAN
-1459 TDTKSDPLQDT
+1459 
-1470 TGASIFDTTGATIV
+1470 
-1484 TIYES
+1484 
-1489 AKALGDIM
+1489 GDIM

-1508 NSEDWERA
+1508 NSEDWEKA
-1516 SKYTDDTAVGELDES
+1516 SKYTDDTAVNELDES
-1531 LNQQEVF
+1531 LDQQEVF

-1554 GQLYINGTYIRIDD
+1554 GQLYINGTYISIDD

-1582 NDGIYKNF
+1582 NDGLYKNF

-1597 MMFIRK
+1597 MIFIRK
-1603 PDEISSNREDFIG
+1603 PDEISSNREDFMG
-1616 IYHVNEYGNIIS
+1616 IYHVNEDGNIIS

-1637 GYSNYHYRESGLSDS
+1637 GYSNYHYGESGLSDS

-1688 GGFLKFTVEKEGSTN
+1688 GGFLKFTVEKDAGSN
-1703 LSYILT
+1703 LSYIRT
-1709 ESSITTSGNMR
+1709 ESSINTIGNMS
-1720 CTALSADIVSCLSL
+1720 CDALSAGIVSCLSL

-1858 SEIEGVINEE
+1858 SKIEGVINEE

>member
-60 GVVISLTNENLW
+60 GVAISLTNENLW

-357 AEVIDFKGNH
+357 AEVIDFKGNR

-383 TLSCGAESPTRN
+383 TLSCGAESSTRN

-467 MITSEAIGISNDGGE
+467 MITAEAIGISNDGGE

-586 FYSYI
+586 FYNYI

-674 PPYDAGD
+674 PPYDVGD

-844 TWFTGTTILVCNTAR
+844 TWFTGTTILVCNIKR
-859 NSGVFVSSDWTKK
+859 NSGDFVSSDWTKK

-887 DYSETIE
+887 DYAETIE
-894 EIQAQT
+894 ELKSQT
-900 DQKAETWYQSTDP
+900 DGKAETWYQATDP
-913 SSNWTTDE
+913 AASWNDDE
-921 KAGHAGDLWYNT
+921 KSEHTGDLWYNT
-933 TEQKTYIYNGSA
+933 ADQKTYIYNGSS

-951 TPPDEVFDSIDGKA
+951 TPPDEVFDEIDGKA
-965 QIFVSTPAP
+965 QIFISTPVP
-974 PYSVGD
+974 PYAAGD
-980 LWFNSASSDIMTCVT
+980 LWFNSTTSDIMTCI
-995 ARSSGSF
+995 SSRNTGEF
-1002 NASDWEKRNK
+1002 NASDWQKRNK

-1020 EINVELNEFISNY
+1020 EVNAALNDFISDY
-1033 QDEIT
+1033 SEEISD
-1038 EIQSQIDKKAE
+1038 IQNQIDKKAE
-1049 TWYQPTDPSLQWTDT
+1049 TWYQ
-1064 ESDPLQDTTGASIF
+1064 ESDPSVEWTETMSDALCDLSGESIQDSTDSEII
-1078 DTTGATIVTIYE
+1078 TIWE
-1090 SEKALHD
+1090 SEKSMHD
-1097 GDLWHDTTNNKEY
+1097 GDLWHVPSTGKEY
-1110 IYVDGE
+1110 IYVDGMWKE
-1116 WQETSIPDDVLDI
+1116 MDIPDDVFDL

-1137 VSTPTP
+1137 VAQPVP
-1143 PYAIGDLWFNSAT
+1143 PYSVGDLWFNSDT

-1164 GRESGSYTSSDW
+1164 N
-1176 QKRNKYTDDS
+1176 RN
-1186 ALNEF
+1186 
-1191 LSGEYSETITELKT
+1191 
-1205 QADKKAETW
+1205 
-1214 YQGTD
+1214 
-1219 PSTSWNATQK
+1219 
-1229 AEHEGD
+1229 
-1235 LWYNTSNQKTYIY
+1235 
-1248 DGSAWQET
+1248 
-1256 KSTPPDE
+1256 
-1263 VFDSIDGK
+1263 
-1271 AQIFVSTPTPPYAIG
+1271 
-1286 DLWFNSATSDIMTCI
+1286 
-1301 NSRDNGSYNE
+1301 NGSYNE

-1341 EGMDNLQTQIDGKI
+1341 EDMDNLQTQIDGKI

-1447 IGDLWVQGENPW
+1447 IGDLWVQGAN
-1459 TDTKSDPLQDT
+1459 
-1470 TGASIFDTTGATIV
+1470 
-1484 TIYES
+1484 
-1489 AKALGDIM
+1489 GDIM
-1497 RCATARVSGDY
+1497 RCVTSRASGDY
-1508 NSEDWERA
+1508 DASDWEKA
-1516 SKYTDDTAVGELDES
+1516 SKYTDDTAVEELDES

-1544 GTAQGIYMEN
+1544 GTAQGIY
-1554 GQLYINGTYIRIDD
+1554 IKD
-1568 LVSLNAKIG
+1568 
-1577 GWDIS
+1577 
-1582 NDGIYKNF
+1582 
-1590 KINDENY
+1590 
-1597 MMFIRK
+1597 
-1603 PDEISSNREDFIG
+1603 
-1616 IYHVNEYGNIIS
+1616 GNIFVNASYIQS
-1628 KIFNIDSLG
+1628 GTMSADRIYGGTLSLG
-1637 GYSNYHYRESGLSDS
+1637 GVDNSGGVFNL
-1652 SIVIDGGDVTFYDEN
+1652 YDEN
-1667 GKVIGYIKVYSDYLQ
+1667 GTLKSVMDNDGFNFCDGEKFVGSIRTRYMEEYERGCFAICANDVSVVAISSSYLFDNDPDSEIFNSDMYMTNTMIYVDGTYKLPGTHFPRDVY
-1682 IGGADD
+1682 
-1688 GGFLKFTVEKEGSTN
+1688 FE
-1703 LSYILT
+1703 
-1709 ESSITTSGNMR
+1709 
-1720 CTALSADIVSCLSL
+1720 
-1734 TASQYKKRIIDTK
+1734 
-1747 NYGKVGQYC
+1747 
-1756 YEMASPFFGDI
+1756 
-1767 GQGNINEKGE
+1767 
-1777 CCIFLDDVFSET
+1777 DDVFVGE
-1789 LNSYCEYQVFLQKEG
+1789 NG
-1804 PGDLWV
+1804 
-1810 SKKEKNYFI
+1810 I
-1819 INGTPGLKFAWE
+1819 I
-1831 LKAVQ
+1831 
-1836 KNSETERLDEFD
+1836 SETEVFSSKVLKINVSPGDDIWIGANSNAYGDTEIRIYGDLTQMRDPSSQSDERLKTEITQFSKKAIDIINDIQIYGYTWIESGESEKAGFIAQQLEHDVDADLTRIGKDGVHNVKPTKIIPYLVKSVQELSKEIELLKKEICELKGETYIPKESKKDKWKPSDMSLEEKREF
-1848 IFDQNIRAEE
+1848 IKSLRRAEM
-1858 SEIEGVINEE
+1858 
-1868 IDKFF
+1868 KK

>member
-60 GVVISLTNENLW
+60 GVAISLTNENLW

-288 EFSES
+288 EFSED

-467 MITSEAIGISNDGGE
+467 MITAEAIGISNDGGE

-512 AITVADNDGEITF
+512 AITVSDNDGEITF

-552 NEESETV
+552 GEESEAV
-559 LNDFVGS
+559 LNDFVDA

-655 AAAQDTADQKRRV
+655 ATAKDTADQKRRV
-668 FVVTPY
+668 FVTTPY
-674 PPYDAGD
+674 PPYDVGD
-681 LWVGDDTSE
+681 LWVGDDTSD

-719 LYNFIQ
+719 LYNFVQ
-725 NDYADTIQ
+725 SEYTETIQ
-733 EIYNSVDQKSETW
+733 EIYDSVDQKSETW
-746 YQPEDPSLNWTDT
+746 YQSEDPSLNWT
-759 ESVSLADVSGD
+759 EKENVSLSDTSSDV
-770 SIIDVSGE
+770 ILDVSGE
-778 EIFTVFESEKFKHEG
+778 EITTIFESEKSKHDG
-793 DLWKDSDTNIEYI
+793 DLWKDSDTNVEYI
-806 YKGGTWVEMPIPDA
+806 YKDGVWIEMPIPDD
-820 VFDEID
+820 VFDKID
-826 GKAQIFVVQP
+826 GKAQIFITQP
-836 TPPYNIGD
+836 TPPY
-844 TWFTGTTILVCNTAR
+844 
-859 NSGVFVSSDWTKK
+859 SS
-872 DNYTDDSALYEFIEG
+872 
-887 DYSETIE
+887 
-894 EIQAQT
+894 
-900 DQKAETWYQSTDP
+900 
-913 SSNWTTDE
+913 
-921 KAGHAGDLWYNT
+921 
-933 TEQKTYIYNGSA
+933 
-945 WDETKS
+945 
-951 TPPDEVFDSIDGKA
+951 
-965 QIFVSTPAP
+965 
-974 PYSVGD
+974 
-980 LWFNSASSDIMTCVT
+980 
-995 ARSSGSF
+995 
-1002 NASDWEKRNK
+1002 
-1012 YTDDSYAQ
+1012 
-1020 EINVELNEFISNY
+1020 
-1033 QDEIT
+1033 
-1038 EIQSQIDKKAE
+1038 
-1049 TWYQPTDPSLQWTDT
+1049 
-1064 ESDPLQDTTGASIF
+1064 
-1078 DTTGATIVTIYE
+1078 
-1090 SEKALHD
+1090 
-1097 GDLWHDTTNNKEY
+1097 
-1110 IYVDGE
+1110 
-1116 WQETSIPDDVLDI
+1116 
-1129 IDGKAQIF
+1129 
-1137 VSTPTP
+1137 
-1143 PYAIGDLWFNSAT
+1143 
-1156 SDIMTCIN
+1156 
-1164 GRESGSYTSSDW
+1164 
-1176 QKRNKYTDDS
+1176 
-1186 ALNEF
+1186 
-1191 LSGEYSETITELKT
+1191 
-1205 QADKKAETW
+1205 
-1214 YQGTD
+1214 
-1219 PSTSWNATQK
+1219 
-1229 AEHEGD
+1229 
-1235 LWYNTSNQKTYIY
+1235 
-1248 DGSAWQET
+1248 
-1256 KSTPPDE
+1256 
-1263 VFDSIDGK
+1263 
-1271 AQIFVSTPTPPYAIG
+1271 
-1286 DLWFNSATSDIMTCI
+1286 
-1301 NSRDNGSYNE
+1301 
-1311 GDWQKRN
+1311 
-1318 KYTDD
+1318 
-1323 TYAEQ
+1323 
-1328 VENNLNN
+1328 
-1335 FSEAVT
+1335 
-1341 EGMDNLQTQIDGKI
+1341 
-1355 ETWYYEHEPTL
+1355 
-1366 ENEPASGWTTD
+1366 
-1377 AEKQKHIGDLFY
+1377 
-1389 RQSNGHSYRFM
+1389 
-1400 KTGEDEFEWTLI
+1400 
-1412 QDSDIQNA
+1412 
-1420 LTTANNAQDTADN
+1420 
-1433 KRRVFVTTPVPPYD
+1433 
-1447 IGDLWVQGENPW
+1447 GDLWVQGAN
-1459 TDTKSDPLQDT
+1459 
-1470 TGASIFDTTGATIV
+1470 
-1484 TIYES
+1484 
-1489 AKALGDIM
+1489 GDIM

-1508 NSEDWERA
+1508 DASDWEKA
-1516 SKYTDDTAVGELDES
+1516 SKYTDDTAVEELDES

-1554 GQLYINGTYIRIDD
+1554 GQLYINGTYISIDD

-1577 GWDIS
+1577 GWDINES
-1582 NDGIYKNF
+1582 GIYNEYTIEDIKYRVF
-1590 KINDENY
+1590 LQRPTGQYNY
-1597 MMFIRK
+1597 T
-1603 PDEISSNREDFIG
+1603 NDFIG
-1616 IYHVNEYGNIIS
+1616 IHAIDDTGEELYNVFAIDANGRIS
-1628 KIFNIDSLG
+1628 NVSPERNKAIYINGGQISFVYPNSNFPNYIRASILPLDS
-1637 GYSNYHYRESGLSDS
+1637 Y
-1652 SIVIDGGDVTFYDEN
+1652 GDVGISIYVQTPESERPRYIHIYAEN
-1667 GKVIGYIKVYSDYLQ
+1667 
-1682 IGGADD
+1682 
-1688 GGFLKFTVEKEGSTN
+1688 
-1703 LSYILT
+1703 T
-1709 ESSITTSGNMR
+1709 ENNG
-1720 CTALSADIVSCLSL
+1720 DLSL
-1734 TASQYKKRIIDTK
+1734 VMKVEGDINVEGNAHIGTSLSVPYISTDSINVSGSKSRIVNTC
-1747 NYGKVGQYC
+1747 NYGILKQYC
-1756 YEMASPFFGDI
+1756 YEMASPIFGDI
-1767 GQGNINEKGE
+1767 GEAQTDDNGE
-1777 CCIFLDDVFSET
+1777 CYIFLDDLFGETVNSE
-1789 LNSYCEYQVFLQKEG
+1789 CEYQVFLQKEG
-1804 PGDLWV
+1804 RGDLWV
-1810 SKKEKNYFI
+1810 DEKATNYFI
-1819 INGTPGLKFAWE
+1819 VKGTKNLKFAWE
-1831 LKAVQ
+1831 IKVPQ
-1836 KNSETERLDEFD
+1836 KDYETERLENYDENFD
-1848 IFDQNIRAEE
+1848 NYEEYNYSDEAAEMVNTELE
-1858 SEIEGVINEE
+1858 SEIESLDDSVEKELNELEEIINEE
-1868 IDKFF
+1868 INKFYPS

>member
-72 SSALSI
+72 SNALSI
-78 EESVSNQNSFDIGSV
+78 EESVSNQNSFDVGSV

-288 EFSES
+288 EFSED

-467 MITSEAIGISNDGGE
+467 MITAEAIGISNDGGE

-552 NEESETV
+552 GEESEAV
-559 LNDFVGS
+559 LNDFVDA

-586 FYSYI
+586 FYNYI
-591 PTAENYPASEWT
+591 PTEENYPAAEWT

-615 FYVVDNTEYGGQA
+615 FYIVDNEEYGGQA
-628 YRWAKIGTDYLWDY
+628 YRWAKIGADYLWDY

-674 PPYDAGD
+674 PPYDVGD

-746 YQPEDPSLNWTDT
+746 YQPKDPSLNWKST
-759 ESVSLADVSGD
+759 ENVSLSDVSGD
-770 SIIDVSGE
+770 PITDASGE
-778 EIFTVFESEKFKHEG
+778 EIMAIFESEKFKHEG

-836 TPPYNIGD
+836 TPPYNTGD
-844 TWFTGTTILVCNTAR
+844 TWFTGTTILVCDTR
-859 NSGVFVSSDWTKK
+859 RDSGEFVAEDWSKQ
-872 DNYTDDSALYEFIEG
+872 DNYTDDSALYDFIEG
-887 DYSETIE
+887 DYAETIE
-894 EIQAQT
+894 EIQTQT
-900 DQKAETWYQSTDP
+900 DQKAETWYQS
-913 SSNWTTDE
+913 
-921 KAGHAGDLWYNT
+921 
-933 TEQKTYIYNGSA
+933 
-945 WDETKS
+945 
-951 TPPDEVFDSIDGKA
+951 
-965 QIFVSTPAP
+965 
-974 PYSVGD
+974 
-980 LWFNSASSDIMTCVT
+980 
-995 ARSSGSF
+995 
-1002 NASDWEKRNK
+1002 
-1012 YTDDSYAQ
+1012 
-1020 EINVELNEFISNY
+1020 
-1033 QDEIT
+1033 
-1038 EIQSQIDKKAE
+1038 
-1049 TWYQPTDPSLQWTDT
+1049 
-1064 ESDPLQDTTGASIF
+1064 
-1078 DTTGATIVTIYE
+1078 
-1090 SEKALHD
+1090 
-1097 GDLWHDTTNNKEY
+1097 
-1110 IYVDGE
+1110 
-1116 WQETSIPDDVLDI
+1116 
-1129 IDGKAQIF
+1129 
-1137 VSTPTP
+1137 
-1143 PYAIGDLWFNSAT
+1143 
-1156 SDIMTCIN
+1156 
-1164 GRESGSYTSSDW
+1164 
-1176 QKRNKYTDDS
+1176 
-1186 ALNEF
+1186 
-1191 LSGEYSETITELKT
+1191 
-1205 QADKKAETW
+1205 
-1214 YQGTD
+1214 TD

-1271 AQIFVSTPTPPYAIG
+1271 AQIFISRPTPPYSKG
-1286 DLWFNSATSDIMTCI
+1286 DLWFDSTTSDIMTCI
-1301 NSRDNGSYNE
+1301 ASRSTGSFNA

-1323 TYAEQ
+1323 SYAQEIN
-1328 VENNLNN
+1328 VELNEFISN
-1335 FSEAVT
+1335 YQDEIT
-1341 EGMDNLQTQIDGKI
+1341 EIQSQIDKKA
-1355 ETWYYEHEPTL
+1355 ETWYQPTDPSL
-1366 ENEPASGWTTD
+1366 
-1377 AEKQKHIGDLFY
+1377 Q
-1389 RQSNGHSYRFM
+1389 
-1400 KTGEDEFEWTLI
+1400 
-1412 QDSDIQNA
+1412 
-1420 LTTANNAQDTADN
+1420 
-1433 KRRVFVTTPVPPYD
+1433 
-1447 IGDLWVQGENPW
+1447 W
-1459 TDTKSDPLQDT
+1459 TDTGSDPLQDT

-1489 AKALGDIM
+1489 EKALHDGDLWHDTTNNKEYIYVDGEWQETRIPDDVFDIIDGKAQIFVRTPAPPYSVGDLWFNSASSDIM
-1497 RCATARVSGDY
+1497 TCVTARSSGSF
-1508 NSEDWERA
+1508 NASDWEKRN
-1516 SKYTDDTAVGELDES
+1516 KYTDDTAVEKLDES

-1544 GTAQGIYMEN
+1544 GTVQGIYMEN

>member
-288 EFSES
+288 EFSED

-467 MITSEAIGISNDGGE
+467 MITAEAIGISNDGGE

-552 NEESETV
+552 NKESETV

-586 FYSYI
+586 FYNYI

-655 AAAQDTADQKRRV
+655 ATAKDTADQKRRV
-668 FVVTPY
+668 FVTTPY
-674 PPYDAGD
+674 PPYDVGD
-681 LWVGDDTSE
+681 LWVGDDTSD

-725 NDYADTIQ
+725 TDYTETIQ
-733 EIYNSVDQKSETW
+733 EIYDSVDQKSETW
-746 YQPEDPSLNWTDT
+746 YQSEDPSLNWA
-759 ESVSLADVSGD
+759 EKENVSLSDMSSDV
-770 SIIDVSGE
+770 ILDVSGE
-778 EIFTVFESEKFKHEG
+778 EITTIFESEKSKHDG
-793 DLWKDSDTNIEYI
+793 DLWKDSDTNVEYI
-806 YKGGTWVEMPIPDA
+806 YKDGVWIEMPIPDD
-820 VFDEID
+820 VFDKID
-826 GKAQIFVVQP
+826 GKAQIFITQP
-836 TPPYNIGD
+836 TPPY
-844 TWFTGTTILVCNTAR
+844 
-859 NSGVFVSSDWTKK
+859 SS
-872 DNYTDDSALYEFIEG
+872 
-887 DYSETIE
+887 
-894 EIQAQT
+894 
-900 DQKAETWYQSTDP
+900 
-913 SSNWTTDE
+913 
-921 KAGHAGDLWYNT
+921 
-933 TEQKTYIYNGSA
+933 
-945 WDETKS
+945 
-951 TPPDEVFDSIDGKA
+951 
-965 QIFVSTPAP
+965 
-974 PYSVGD
+974 GD
-980 LWFNSASSDIMTCVT
+980 LWFNSD
-995 ARSSGSF
+995 
-1002 NASDWEKRNK
+1002 
-1012 YTDDSYAQ
+1012 
-1020 EINVELNEFISNY
+1020 
-1033 QDEIT
+1033 
-1038 EIQSQIDKKAE
+1038 
-1049 TWYQPTDPSLQWTDT
+1049 
-1064 ESDPLQDTTGASIF
+1064 
-1078 DTTGATIVTIYE
+1078 
-1090 SEKALHD
+1090 
-1097 GDLWHDTTNNKEY
+1097 
-1110 IYVDGE
+1110 
-1116 WQETSIPDDVLDI
+1116 
-1129 IDGKAQIF
+1129 
-1137 VSTPTP
+1137 
-1143 PYAIGDLWFNSAT
+1143 
-1156 SDIMTCIN
+1156 
-1164 GRESGSYTSSDW
+1164 
-1176 QKRNKYTDDS
+1176 
-1186 ALNEF
+1186 
-1191 LSGEYSETITELKT
+1191 
-1205 QADKKAETW
+1205 
-1214 YQGTD
+1214 
-1219 PSTSWNATQK
+1219 
-1229 AEHEGD
+1229 
-1235 LWYNTSNQKTYIY
+1235 
-1248 DGSAWQET
+1248 
-1256 KSTPPDE
+1256 
-1263 VFDSIDGK
+1263 
-1271 AQIFVSTPTPPYAIG
+1271 
-1286 DLWFNSATSDIMTCI
+1286 TSDIMTCI

-1341 EGMDNLQTQIDGKI
+1341 EDMDNLQTQIDGKI

-1447 IGDLWVQGENPW
+1447 IGDLWVQGAN
-1459 TDTKSDPLQDT
+1459 
-1470 TGASIFDTTGATIV
+1470 
-1484 TIYES
+1484 
-1489 AKALGDIM
+1489 GDIM

-1508 NSEDWERA
+1508 NSEDWEKA
-1516 SKYTDDTAVGELDES
+1516 SKYTDDTAVEELDES

-1544 GTAQGIYMEN
+1544 GTAQGIY
-1554 GQLYINGTYIRIDD
+1554 IKD
-1568 LVSLNAKIG
+1568 
-1577 GWDIS
+1577 
-1582 NDGIYKNF
+1582 
-1590 KINDENY
+1590 
-1597 MMFIRK
+1597 
-1603 PDEISSNREDFIG
+1603 
-1616 IYHVNEYGNIIS
+1616 GNIFVNASYIQS
-1628 KIFNIDSLG
+1628 GTMSADRIYGGTLSLG
-1637 GYSNYHYRESGLSDS
+1637 GVDNSGGAFNLYDKNGTLKSVMDNNGFNFLDGERFVGSIRTRYMEEYERGCCAICADS
-1652 SIVIDGGDVTFYDEN
+1652 VSIVAI
-1667 GKVIGYIKVYSDYLQ
+1667 S
-1682 IGGADD
+1682 
-1688 GGFLKFTVEKEGSTN
+1688 S
-1703 LSYILT
+1703 SYI
-1709 ESSITTSGNMR
+1709 SDDDPDSDVFNS
-1720 CTALSADIVSCLSL
+1720 DIYMTNDMIYVGG
-1734 TASQYKKRIIDTK
+1734 TYKLPGTHFPKDV
-1747 NYGKVGQYC
+1747 YF
-1756 YEMASPFFGDI
+1756 E
-1767 GQGNINEKGE
+1767 
-1777 CCIFLDDVFSET
+1777 DDVFVGENGIITET
-1789 LNSYCEYQVFLQKEG
+1789 EVFSSKVLKINVS
-1804 PGDLWV
+1804 PGDDIWIGANSIAYGDTEVRIYGDLTQV
-1810 SKKEKNYFI
+1810 RDPSRQSDERLKTEITQFSKKAIDI
-1819 INGTPGLKFAWE
+1819 INDIQIYGYTWIESGESEKAGFIAQQLEHDVDADLTRIGKDGVHNVKPTKIIPYLVKSVQELSKEIELLKKEICE
-1831 LKAVQ
+1831 LKG
-1836 KNSETERLDEFD
+1836 ETYIPKESKKDKWKPSDMSLEEKREF
-1848 IFDQNIRAEE
+1848 IKSLRRAEM
-1858 SEIEGVINEE
+1858 
-1868 IDKFF
+1868 KK

>member
-28 VNPGDVVESYLQD
+28 ANPGDVVESYLQD

-72 SSALSI
+72 SSSLSI

-168 ESELIYPATL
+168 ESTLTYPATL
-178 RQIVQDACS
+178 RQIVQNACS
-187 VCGVLYSASIF
+187 VCDVLYSAATF

-288 EFSES
+288 EFSED
-293 TENPGGSYLSG
+293 TENPGESYLSG

-467 MITSEAIGISNDGGE
+467 MITAEAIGISNDGGE

-559 LNDFVGS
+559 LNDFVDS

-615 FYVVDNTEYGGQA
+615 FYVVDNAEYGGQA

-655 AAAQDTADQKRRV
+655 ATAKDTADQKRRV
-668 FVVTPY
+668 FVTTPY
-674 PPYDAGD
+674 PPYDVGD
-681 LWVGDDTSE
+681 LWVGDDTSD

-725 NDYADTIQ
+725 TDYTETIQ
-733 EIYNSVDQKSETW
+733 EIYDSVDQKSETW
-746 YQPEDPSLNWTDT
+746 YQSEDPSLNWT
-759 ESVSLADVSGD
+759 EKENVSLSDMSSDV
-770 SIIDVSGE
+770 ILDVSGE
-778 EIFTVFESEKFKHEG
+778 EITTIFESEKSKHEG
-793 DLWKDSDTNIEYI
+793 DLWKNSDTNVEYI
-806 YKGGTWVEMPIPDA
+806 YKDGVWIEMPIPDDI
-820 VFDEID
+820 FDKID
-826 GKAQIFVVQP
+826 GKAQIFVTQP
-836 TPPYNIGD
+836 
-844 TWFTGTTILVCNTAR
+844 V
-859 NSGVFVSSDWTKK
+859 
-872 DNYTDDSALYEFIEG
+872 
-887 DYSETIE
+887 
-894 EIQAQT
+894 
-900 DQKAETWYQSTDP
+900 
-913 SSNWTTDE
+913 
-921 KAGHAGDLWYNT
+921 
-933 TEQKTYIYNGSA
+933 
-945 WDETKS
+945 
-951 TPPDEVFDSIDGKA
+951 
-965 QIFVSTPAP
+965 P
-974 PYSVGD
+974 PYSTGD
-980 LWFNSASSDIMTCVT
+980 LWFNSD
-995 ARSSGSF
+995 
-1002 NASDWEKRNK
+1002 
-1012 YTDDSYAQ
+1012 
-1020 EINVELNEFISNY
+1020 
-1033 QDEIT
+1033 
-1038 EIQSQIDKKAE
+1038 
-1049 TWYQPTDPSLQWTDT
+1049 
-1064 ESDPLQDTTGASIF
+1064 
-1078 DTTGATIVTIYE
+1078 
-1090 SEKALHD
+1090 
-1097 GDLWHDTTNNKEY
+1097 
-1110 IYVDGE
+1110 
-1116 WQETSIPDDVLDI
+1116 
-1129 IDGKAQIF
+1129 
-1137 VSTPTP
+1137 
-1143 PYAIGDLWFNSAT
+1143 T

-1164 GRESGSYTSSDW
+1164 G
-1176 QKRNKYTDDS
+1176 
-1186 ALNEF
+1186 
-1191 LSGEYSETITELKT
+1191 
-1205 QADKKAETW
+1205 
-1214 YQGTD
+1214 
-1219 PSTSWNATQK
+1219 
-1229 AEHEGD
+1229 
-1235 LWYNTSNQKTYIY
+1235 
-1248 DGSAWQET
+1248 
-1256 KSTPPDE
+1256 
-1263 VFDSIDGK
+1263 
-1271 AQIFVSTPTPPYAIG
+1271 
-1286 DLWFNSATSDIMTCI
+1286 
-1301 NSRDNGSYNE
+1301 RDNGSYNE

-1328 VENNLNN
+1328 VENNLND

-1341 EGMDNLQTQIDGKI
+1341 EDMDNLQTQIDGKI

-1447 IGDLWVQGENPW
+1447 IGDLWVQGIN
-1459 TDTKSDPLQDT
+1459 
-1470 TGASIFDTTGATIV
+1470 
-1484 TIYES
+1484 
-1489 AKALGDIM
+1489 GDIM
-1497 RCATARVSGDY
+1497 RCTTARVSGDY
-1508 NSEDWERA
+1508 NSEDWEKA
-1516 SKYTDDTAVGELDES
+1516 SKYTDDTAVEELDES

-1544 GTAQGIYMEN
+1544 GTVQGIYIKDGNIFVNASYIQSGTMSADRIYGGTLSLGGVDNSGGVFNLYDEN
-1554 GQLYINGTYIRIDD
+1554 GTLKSVMD
-1568 LVSLNAKIG
+1568 
-1577 GWDIS
+1577 
-1582 NDGIYKNF
+1582 NDGFNF
-1590 KINDENY
+1590 WDGEKFVGSIRTRY
-1597 MMFIRK
+1597 MEEYERGCCAICA
-1603 PDEISSNREDFIG
+1603 DNVSIVAISSDYILDNDPD
-1616 IYHVNEYGNIIS
+1616 S
-1628 KIFNIDSLG
+1628 KIFNSDIYMTNTTIYVDGTYKLPGTHFPKDVYFENNIFVGENGIISESALSSSKVLKINVSPGDDIWIGANNNAYGDTEIRVYGDLTQMRDPSSHSDERLKTEITQFSKKAIDIINDIQIY
-1637 GYSNYHYRESGLSDS
+1637 GYTWIESGESEKAGFIAQQLEHDVDADLTRIGKDGVHNVKPTKIIPYLVKSVQELSKE
-1652 SIVIDGGDVTFYDEN
+1652 IE
-1667 GKVIGYIKVYSDYLQ
+1667 L
-1682 IGGADD
+1682 
-1688 GGFLKFTVEKEGSTN
+1688 LKKEICE
-1703 LSYILT
+1703 L
-1709 ESSITTSGNMR
+1709 
-1720 CTALSADIVSCLSL
+1720 
-1734 TASQYKKRIIDTK
+1734 
-1747 NYGKVGQYC
+1747 
-1756 YEMASPFFGDI
+1756 
-1767 GQGNINEKGE
+1767 KGE
-1777 CCIFLDDVFSET
+1777 TYIP
-1789 LNSYCEYQVFLQKEG
+1789 KE
-1804 PGDLWV
+1804 
-1810 SKKEKNYFI
+1810 SKKDKWKPSDMSLEEKREFI
-1819 INGTPGLKFAWE
+1819 KSL
-1831 LKAVQ
+1831 
-1836 KNSETERLDEFD
+1836 R
-1848 IFDQNIRAEE
+1848 RAEM
-1858 SEIEGVINEE
+1858 
-1868 IDKFF
+1868 KK

>member
-72 SSALSI
+72 SSSLSI

-383 TLSCGAESPTRN
+383 TLSCGAESPIRN

-467 MITSEAIGISNDGGE
+467 MITAEAIGISNDGGE

-512 AITVADNDGEITF
+512 AITVSDNDGEITF

-559 LNDFVGS
+559 LNDFVDS

-586 FYSYI
+586 FYNYI

-615 FYVVDNTEYGGQA
+615 FYVVDNAEYGGQA

-655 AAAQDTADQKRRV
+655 ATAKDTADQKRRV

-674 PPYDAGD
+674 PPYDVGD
-681 LWVGDDTSE
+681 LWVGDDTSD

-746 YQPEDPSLNWTDT
+746 YQPEDPSLNWKST
-759 ESVSLADVSGD
+759 ENVSLSDVSGD
-770 SIIDVSGE
+770 PITDASGE
-778 EIFTVFESEKFKHEG
+778 EILAIFESEKFKHEG

-933 TEQKTYIYNGSA
+933 TEQKTYIYNGST
-945 WDETKS
+945 WSETKS
-951 TPPDEVFDSIDGKA
+951 NPPDEVFDSIDGKA

-1002 NASDWEKRNK
+1002 NVSDWEKRNK
-1012 YTDDSYAQ
+1012 YTDD
-1020 EINVELNEFISNY
+1020 
-1033 QDEIT
+1033 
-1038 EIQSQIDKKAE
+1038 
-1049 TWYQPTDPSLQWTDT
+1049 
-1064 ESDPLQDTTGASIF
+1064 
-1078 DTTGATIVTIYE
+1078 
-1090 SEKALHD
+1090 
-1097 GDLWHDTTNNKEY
+1097 
-1110 IYVDGE
+1110 
-1116 WQETSIPDDVLDI
+1116 
-1129 IDGKAQIF
+1129 
-1137 VSTPTP
+1137 
-1143 PYAIGDLWFNSAT
+1143 
-1156 SDIMTCIN
+1156 
-1164 GRESGSYTSSDW
+1164 
-1176 QKRNKYTDDS
+1176 
-1186 ALNEF
+1186 
-1191 LSGEYSETITELKT
+1191 
-1205 QADKKAETW
+1205 
-1214 YQGTD
+1214 
-1219 PSTSWNATQK
+1219 
-1229 AEHEGD
+1229 
-1235 LWYNTSNQKTYIY
+1235 
-1248 DGSAWQET
+1248 
-1256 KSTPPDE
+1256 
-1263 VFDSIDGK
+1263 
-1271 AQIFVSTPTPPYAIG
+1271 
-1286 DLWFNSATSDIMTCI
+1286 
-1301 NSRDNGSYNE
+1301 
-1311 GDWQKRN
+1311 
-1318 KYTDD
+1318 
-1323 TYAEQ
+1323 
-1328 VENNLNN
+1328 
-1335 FSEAVT
+1335 
-1341 EGMDNLQTQIDGKI
+1341 
-1355 ETWYYEHEPTL
+1355 
-1366 ENEPASGWTTD
+1366 
-1377 AEKQKHIGDLFY
+1377 
-1389 RQSNGHSYRFM
+1389 
-1400 KTGEDEFEWTLI
+1400 
-1412 QDSDIQNA
+1412 
-1420 LTTANNAQDTADN
+1420 
-1433 KRRVFVTTPVPPYD
+1433 
-1447 IGDLWVQGENPW
+1447 
-1459 TDTKSDPLQDT
+1459 
-1470 TGASIFDTTGATIV
+1470 
-1484 TIYES
+1484 
-1489 AKALGDIM
+1489 
-1497 RCATARVSGDY
+1497 
-1508 NSEDWERA
+1508 
-1516 SKYTDDTAVGELDES
+1516 TAVNELDES
-1531 LNQQEVF
+1531 LDQQEVF
-1538 DRLTNG
+1538 NRLTNG

-1554 GQLYINGTYIRIDD
+1554 GQLYINGTYISIDD

-1582 NDGIYKNF
+1582 NDGLYKNF

-1597 MMFIRK
+1597 MIFIRK
-1603 PDEISSNREDFIG
+1603 PDEISSNREDFMG
-1616 IYHVNEYGNIIS
+1616 IYHVNEDGNIIS

-1637 GYSNYHYRESGLSDS
+1637 GYSNYHYGESGLSDS

-1688 GGFLKFTVEKEGSTN
+1688 GGFLKFTVEKDAGSN
-1703 LSYILT
+1703 LSYIRT
-1709 ESSITTSGNMR
+1709 ESSINTIGNMS
-1720 CTALSADIVSCLSL
+1720 CDALSAGIVSCLSL

-1858 SEIEGVINEE
+1858 SKIEGVINEE

>member
-28 VNPGDVVESYLQD
+28 VNPGDIVESYLQD

-265 QISSINSQNINQDDV
+265 QISSINSQNISQDDV

-288 EFSES
+288 EFSED

-467 MITSEAIGISNDGGE
+467 MITAEAIGISNDGGE

-532 RVDIKAYSLTI
+532 RVDIRAYSLTI

-552 NEESETV
+552 GEESEAV
-559 LNDFVGS
+559 LNDFVDA

-586 FYSYI
+586 FYNYI

-615 FYVVDNTEYGGQA
+615 FYIVDNEEYGGQA

-674 PPYDAGD
+674 PPYDVGD

-820 VFDEID
+820 VFDTID

-844 TWFTGTTILVCNTAR
+844 TWFTGTTILVCNTR
-859 NSGVFVSSDWTKK
+859 RDSGEFVQSDWAKN
-872 DNYTDDSALYEFIEG
+872 DNYTDDSALYDFIEG
-887 DYSETIE
+887 DYAKTIE

-965 QIFVSTPAP
+965 QIFVSAPAP

-1064 ESDPLQDTTGASIF
+1064 GSDPLQDTTGASIF

-1116 WQETSIPDDVLDI
+1116 WKETSIPDDVFDI

-1137 VSTPTP
+1137 VTQPVP
-1143 PYAIGDLWFNSAT
+1143 PYSVGDLWFNS
-1156 SDIMTCIN
+1156 D
-1164 GRESGSYTSSDW
+1164 
-1176 QKRNKYTDDS
+1176 
-1186 ALNEF
+1186 
-1191 LSGEYSETITELKT
+1191 
-1205 QADKKAETW
+1205 
-1214 YQGTD
+1214 
-1219 PSTSWNATQK
+1219 
-1229 AEHEGD
+1229 
-1235 LWYNTSNQKTYIY
+1235 
-1248 DGSAWQET
+1248 
-1256 KSTPPDE
+1256 
-1263 VFDSIDGK
+1263 
-1271 AQIFVSTPTPPYAIG
+1271 
-1286 DLWFNSATSDIMTCI
+1286 TSDIMTCI

-1341 EGMDNLQTQIDGKI
+1341 EDMDNLQTQIDGKI

-1447 IGDLWVQGENPW
+1447 IGDLWVQGAN
-1459 TDTKSDPLQDT
+1459 
-1470 TGASIFDTTGATIV
+1470 
-1484 TIYES
+1484 
-1489 AKALGDIM
+1489 GDIM

-1508 NSEDWERA
+1508 NSEDWEKA
-1516 SKYTDDTAVGELDES
+1516 SKYTDDTAVNELDES

-1544 GTAQGIYMEN
+1544 GTAQGIYIEN
-1554 GQLYINGTYIRIDD
+1554 GQLYINGTYISIDD

-1582 NDGIYKNF
+1582 NDGLYKNF

-1597 MMFIRK
+1597 MIFIRK
-1603 PDEISSNREDFIG
+1603 PDEISSNREDFMG

-1637 GYSNYHYRESGLSDS
+1637 GYSNYHYGESGLSDS

-1688 GGFLKFTVEKEGSTN
+1688 GGFLKFTVEKDAGSN
-1703 LSYILT
+1703 LSYIRT
-1709 ESSITTSGNMR
+1709 ESSINTIGNMS
-1720 CTALSADIVSCLSL
+1720 CDALSAGIVSCLSL

-1858 SEIEGVINEE
+1858 SKIEGVINEE

>member
-383 TLSCGAESPTRN
+383 TLSCGAESPIRN

-467 MITSEAIGISNDGGE
+467 MITAEAIGISNDGGE

-586 FYSYI
+586 FYNYI

-615 FYVVDNTEYGGQA
+615 FYVVDNAEYGGQA

-655 AAAQDTADQKRRV
+655 ATAKDTADQKRRV
-668 FVVTPY
+668 FVTTPY
-674 PPYDAGD
+674 PPYDVGD
-681 LWVGDDTSE
+681 LWVGDDTSD

-719 LYNFIQ
+719 LYNFVQ
-725 NDYADTIQ
+725 NEYTQTIQ
-733 EIYNSVDQKSETW
+733 EIYDSVDQKSETW
-746 YQPEDPSLNWTDT
+746 YQSEDPSLNWT
-759 ESVSLADVSGD
+759 EKENVSLSDTSSDV
-770 SIIDVSGE
+770 ILDVSGE
-778 EIFTVFESEKFKHEG
+778 EITTIFESEKSKHDG
-793 DLWKDSDTNIEYI
+793 DLWKDSDTNVEYI
-806 YKGGTWVEMPIPDA
+806 YKDGVWIEMPIPDD
-820 VFDEID
+820 VFDKID
-826 GKAQIFVVQP
+826 GKAQIFVTQP
-836 TPPYNIGD
+836 
-844 TWFTGTTILVCNTAR
+844 V
-859 NSGVFVSSDWTKK
+859 
-872 DNYTDDSALYEFIEG
+872 
-887 DYSETIE
+887 
-894 EIQAQT
+894 
-900 DQKAETWYQSTDP
+900 
-913 SSNWTTDE
+913 
-921 KAGHAGDLWYNT
+921 
-933 TEQKTYIYNGSA
+933 
-945 WDETKS
+945 
-951 TPPDEVFDSIDGKA
+951 
-965 QIFVSTPAP
+965 P
-974 PYSVGD
+974 PYS
-980 LWFNSASSDIMTCVT
+980 
-995 ARSSGSF
+995 
-1002 NASDWEKRNK
+1002 
-1012 YTDDSYAQ
+1012 
-1020 EINVELNEFISNY
+1020 
-1033 QDEIT
+1033 
-1038 EIQSQIDKKAE
+1038 
-1049 TWYQPTDPSLQWTDT
+1049 
-1064 ESDPLQDTTGASIF
+1064 
-1078 DTTGATIVTIYE
+1078 
-1090 SEKALHD
+1090 
-1097 GDLWHDTTNNKEY
+1097 
-1110 IYVDGE
+1110 
-1116 WQETSIPDDVLDI
+1116 
-1129 IDGKAQIF
+1129 
-1137 VSTPTP
+1137 
-1143 PYAIGDLWFNSAT
+1143 IGDLWFNS
-1156 SDIMTCIN
+1156 D
-1164 GRESGSYTSSDW
+1164 
-1176 QKRNKYTDDS
+1176 
-1186 ALNEF
+1186 
-1191 LSGEYSETITELKT
+1191 
-1205 QADKKAETW
+1205 
-1214 YQGTD
+1214 
-1219 PSTSWNATQK
+1219 
-1229 AEHEGD
+1229 
-1235 LWYNTSNQKTYIY
+1235 
-1248 DGSAWQET
+1248 
-1256 KSTPPDE
+1256 
-1263 VFDSIDGK
+1263 
-1271 AQIFVSTPTPPYAIG
+1271 
-1286 DLWFNSATSDIMTCI
+1286 TSDIMTCI

-1341 EGMDNLQTQIDGKI
+1341 EDMDNLQTQIDGKI

-1433 KRRVFVTTPVPPYD
+1433 KRRVFVVTPQPPYD
-1447 IGDLWVQGENPW
+1447 IGDLWCNGE
-1459 TDTKSDPLQDT
+1459 
-1470 TGASIFDTTGATIV
+1470 
-1484 TIYES
+1484 
-1489 AKALGDIM
+1489 DILT
-1497 RCATARVSGDY
+1497 CSTARPQGSIYVS
-1508 NSEDWERA
+1508 SDWEKLN
-1516 SKYTDDTAVGELDES
+1516 SYTDDTVANEALEEARQARNLNIILDNEYQGIPADYEGNIDTFPEVKTFVQVLYGHTDVSTDCIYAITKSNSVTGSWDNAARTYTVTGLSEDTGWVDITASYLSLFTTTKRFNVQKVKDGEPGEDGPPGATGAPGRTYTIEPSVNVLKRASDNSISPNFIEFNAYYRDGNSATRTAYAGRWIIEETADGDEWTTIYTSSANENSVTHYLYSMLADSDGSAIANANGDTIGIPRDIVAIRAKLYAAGGTTNLLDMQS
-1531 LNQQEVF
+1531 VVVVIDVSGLTQEEIF
-1538 DRLTNG
+1538 NLLTNNG
-1544 GTAQGIYMEN
+1544 EAQGIYQEGN
-1554 GQLYINGTYIRIDD
+1554 QLYINASFVKSGILSIGGNGNKYGELYVYSENEKRFLSVNKNGFLCTVPSYSGDLNFSIYPGEYGGYVRVYKNLDSRYTDLTDGSIGTYDVD
-1568 LVSLNAKIG
+1568 
-1577 GWDIS
+1577 
-1582 NDGIYKNF
+1582 
-1590 KINDENY
+1590 
-1597 MMFIRK
+1597 
-1603 PDEISSNREDFIG
+1603 
-1616 IYHVNEYGNIIS
+1616 
-1628 KIFNIDSLG
+1628 
-1637 GYSNYHYRESGLSDS
+1637 ESGKRTSRLNYNQLSFEKIEYDS
-1652 SIVIDGGDVTFYDEN
+1652 DGNQT
-1667 GKVIGYIKVYSDYLQ
+1667 GYKYV
-1682 IGGADD
+1682 
-1688 GGFLKFTVEKEGSTN
+1688 N
-1703 LSYILT
+1703 LSPELFQM
-1709 ESSITTSGNMR
+1709 SG
-1720 CTALSADIVSCLSL
+1720 TKS
-1734 TASQYKKRIIDTK
+1734 RIIQTEYFE
-1747 NYGKVGQYC
+1747 NVLQYC
-1756 YEMASPFFGDI
+1756 YEMPTPFFGDI
-1767 GQGNINEKGE
+1767 GSGKLDKNGTSYIDIEEIFKSTINTEN
-1777 CCIFLDDVFSET
+1777 CT
-1789 LNSYCEYQVFLQKEG
+1789 YYVFLQKEG
-1804 PGDLWV
+1804 EGEIWV
-1810 SKKEKNYFI
+1810 EEKNQNYFVVK
-1819 INGTPGLKFAWE
+1819 GTPGLNFSWE
-1831 LKAVQ
+1831 IKARQ
-1836 KNSETERLDEFD
+1836 REYEELRLDKFEKPEEEKD
-1848 IFDQNIRAEE
+1848 IDYAAQG
-1858 SEIEGVINEE
+1858 IETLTQYINNMEGT
-1868 IDKFF
+1868 II

>member
-93 IINKATIVIN
+93 IINKATVVIN

-145 TYNGSLITLECLDSM
+145 AYNGSLITLECLDSM

-288 EFSES
+288 EFSED

-383 TLSCGAESPTRN
+383 TLSCGAESATRN

-467 MITSEAIGISNDGGE
+467 MITAEAIGISNDGGE

-586 FYSYI
+586 FYNYI

-615 FYVVDNTEYGGQA
+615 FYIVDNEEYGGQA

-674 PPYDAGD
+674 PPYDVGD

-887 DYSETIE
+887 EYSETITE
-894 EIQAQT
+894 LKTQA
-900 DQKAETWYQSTDP
+900 DKKAETWYQGTDP
-913 SSNWTTDE
+913 STSWNATQ
-921 KAGHAGDLWYNT
+921 KAEHEGDLWYNT
-933 TEQKTYIYNGSA
+933 SNQKTYIYDGSA
-945 WDETKS
+945 WQETKS

-965 QIFVSTPAP
+965 QIFISQPAP
-974 PYSVGD
+974 PYQEGD
-980 LWFNSASSDIMTCVT
+980 LWFDSASSDIMTCIYS
-995 ARSSGSF
+995 RESGNF
-1002 NASDWEKRNK
+1002 NAGDWQKRNK

-1020 EINVELNEFISNY
+1020 EINAELNEFISNY

-1049 TWYQPTDPSLQWTDT
+1049 TWYQSTDPSLQWTDT

-1164 GRESGSYTSSDW
+1164 GRESGSYTSS
-1176 QKRNKYTDDS
+1176 
-1186 ALNEF
+1186 
-1191 LSGEYSETITELKT
+1191 
-1205 QADKKAETW
+1205 
-1214 YQGTD
+1214 
-1219 PSTSWNATQK
+1219 
-1229 AEHEGD
+1229 
-1235 LWYNTSNQKTYIY
+1235 
-1248 DGSAWQET
+1248 
-1256 KSTPPDE
+1256 
-1263 VFDSIDGK
+1263 
-1271 AQIFVSTPTPPYAIG
+1271 
-1286 DLWFNSATSDIMTCI
+1286 
-1301 NSRDNGSYNE
+1301 
-1311 GDWQKRN
+1311 DWQKRN

-1447 IGDLWVQGENPW
+1447 IGDLWVQGAN
-1459 TDTKSDPLQDT
+1459 
-1470 TGASIFDTTGATIV
+1470 
-1484 TIYES
+1484 
-1489 AKALGDIM
+1489 GDIM

-1508 NSEDWERA
+1508 NSEDWEKA
-1516 SKYTDDTAVGELDES
+1516 SKYTDDTAVKELDES

-1554 GQLYINGTYIRIDD
+1554 GQLYILFSYAKGGELQLGGLENELGELSLLDD
-1568 LVSLNAKIG
+1568 SKNKLVSLSNKGMVIYSADSAKQIGKIG
-1577 GWDIS
+1577 ANRYSDGREFISTEIFPETSGIEWNRLDRNGKARLLFRYNISEKKEEEKIDLYMPFSVSRNNWNSKRDFLPVITSNVGNLSIRERSDIARS
-1582 NDGIYKNF
+1582 GFISIDLNERSGSGINWFVVKENR
-1590 KINDENY
+1590 ENY
-1597 MMFIRK
+1597 AGMGFLQICPGFMRIEDLYDSDALLLGNDINMNRHQILNQS
-1603 PDEISSNREDFIG
+1603 DERVKNNITEYNESAIEIINEIG
-1616 IYHVNEYGNIIS
+1616 IYEYDWIESGIHEDAGFIAQQLESIIPNAVKINKLGESYSVLPIKIIPYLVKSVQELSKEIELLKKEICELKGETYIS
-1628 KIFNIDSLG
+1628 K
-1637 GYSNYHYRESGLSDS
+1637 
-1652 SIVIDGGDVTFYDEN
+1652 
-1667 GKVIGYIKVYSDYLQ
+1667 K
-1682 IGGADD
+1682 
-1688 GGFLKFTVEKEGSTN
+1688 
-1703 LSYILT
+1703 
-1709 ESSITTSGNMR
+1709 
-1720 CTALSADIVSCLSL
+1720 
-1734 TASQYKKRIIDTK
+1734 
-1747 NYGKVGQYC
+1747 
-1756 YEMASPFFGDI
+1756 
-1767 GQGNINEKGE
+1767 
-1777 CCIFLDDVFSET
+1777 
-1789 LNSYCEYQVFLQKEG
+1789 
-1804 PGDLWV
+1804 
-1810 SKKEKNYFI
+1810 SKKDKWKPSDMSLEEKREFI
-1819 INGTPGLKFAWE
+1819 KSLK
-1831 LKAVQ
+1831 
-1836 KNSETERLDEFD
+1836 
-1848 IFDQNIRAEE
+1848 RAERRE
-1858 SEIEGVINEE
+1858 
-1868 IDKFF
+1868 

>member
-72 SSALSI
+72 SNALSI

-440 TEERQSDGSVITYL
+440 TEEQQSDGSVITYL

-467 MITSEAIGISNDGGE
+467 MITAEAIGISNDGGE

-552 NEESETV
+552 GEESEAV
-559 LNDFVGS
+559 LNDFVDA

-586 FYSYI
+586 FYNYI

-615 FYVVDNTEYGGQA
+615 FYIVDNEEYGGQA

-674 PPYDAGD
+674 PPYDVGD

-872 DNYTDDSALYEFIEG
+872 DNYTDDSALYDFIEG
-887 DYSETIE
+887 DYAKTIE

-980 LWFNSASSDIMTCVT
+980 LWFDSASSDIMTCIYS
-995 ARSSGSF
+995 RESGNF
-1002 NASDWEKRNK
+1002 NAGDWQKRNK

-1020 EINVELNEFISNY
+1020 EINAELNEFISNY

-1049 TWYQPTDPSLQWTDT
+1049 TWYQSTDPSLQWTDT

-1186 ALNEF
+1186 
-1191 LSGEYSETITELKT
+1191 Y
-1205 QADKKAETW
+1205 AEEV
-1214 YQGTD
+1214 
-1219 PSTSWNATQK
+1219 A
-1229 AEHEGD
+1229 GD
-1235 LWYNTSNQKTYIY
+1235 LSNFADQ
-1248 DGSAWQET
+1248 
-1256 KSTPPDE
+1256 
-1263 VFDSIDGK
+1263 V
-1271 AQIFVSTPTPPYAIG
+1271 VG
-1286 DLWFNSATSDIMTCI
+1286 DL
-1301 NSRDNGSYNE
+1301 
-1311 GDWQKRN
+1311 
-1318 KYTDD
+1318 
-1323 TYAEQ
+1323 
-1328 VENNLNN
+1328 EN
-1335 FSEAVT
+1335 
-1341 EGMDNLQTQIDGKI
+1341 MQTQIDGKI
-1355 ETWYYEHEPTL
+1355 ETYYYDYQPTL
-1366 ENEPASGWTTD
+1366 TNIPASAWTT
-1377 AEKQKHIGDLFY
+1377 ETERQKHIGDLFY
-1389 RQSNGHSYRFM
+1389 HKSTGFTYRFL
-1400 KTGEDEFEWTLI
+1400 KDGSTWKWQPIKDEDISKAL
-1412 QDSDIQNA
+1412 SDA
-1420 LTTANNAQDTADN
+1420 AEAQDTADS
-1433 KRRVFVTTPVPPYD
+1433 KRRVFTSTPTPPYD
-1447 IGDLWVQGENPW
+1447 VGDLWAQGG
-1459 TDTKSDPLQDT
+1459 S
-1470 TGASIFDTTGATIV
+1470 
-1484 TIYES
+1484 
-1489 AKALGDIM
+1489 GDIM

-1508 NSEDWERA
+1508 NSEDWEKA
-1516 SKYTDDTAVGELDES
+1516 SKYTDDTAANELDES
-1531 LNQQEVF
+1531 LDQQEVF

-1554 GQLYINGTYIRIDD
+1554 GQLYILFSY
-1568 LVSLNAKIG
+1568 AKG
-1577 GWDIS
+1577 GILTLGGA
-1582 NDGIYKNF
+1582 N
-1590 KINDENY
+1590 
-1597 MMFIRK
+1597 
-1603 PDEISSNREDFIG
+1603 
-1616 IYHVNEYGNIIS
+1616 NEYGHLSLIDDSNEEFGKIDNTGMVLLFPQGSYNIGHYFRALGITARKGDITTDNYTS
-1628 KIFNIDSLG
+1628 GQKIYELG
-1637 GYSNYHYRESGLSDS
+1637 LAGAGRLTEMYLADYGGLRLY
-1652 SIVIDGGDVTFYDEN
+1652 GNGTEMVTLDTGNE
-1667 GKVIGYIKVYSDYLQ
+1667 GSRLLIKY
-1682 IGGADD
+1682 GGANKLRFSSAINYGGQYNTYFQVGDND
-1688 GGFLKFTVEKEGSTN
+1688 GANIN
-1703 LSYILT
+1703 LSYLMHVHGNEQVHGRFRADSI
-1709 ESSITTSGNMR
+1709 SSSGTKSRVIKTSNFGDV
-1720 CTALSADIVSCLSL
+1720 L
-1734 TASQYKKRIIDTK
+1734 
-1747 NYGKVGQYC
+1747 QYC
-1756 YEMASPFFGDI
+1756 YEMASPIFGDI
-1767 GQGNINEKGE
+1767 GEAQTDDNGE
-1777 CCIFLDDVFSET
+1777 CYIFLDDLFGETVNSE
-1789 LNSYCEYQVFLQKEG
+1789 CEYQVFLQKEG
-1804 PGDLWV
+1804 RGDLWV
-1810 SKKEKNYFI
+1810 DEKKSNYFVI
-1819 INGTPGLKFAWE
+1819 KGTENLKFAWE
-1831 LKAVQ
+1831 IKVPQ
-1836 KNSETERLDEFD
+1836 KDYETERLENYDENFD
-1848 IFDQNIRAEE
+1848 NYEEYNYSDEAAEMVNTELE
-1858 SEIEGVINEE
+1858 SEIESLDDSVEKELNELEEIINEE
-1868 IDKFF
+1868 INKFYPS

>member
-417 KTERELAVEALN
+417 KIERELAVEALN

-467 MITSEAIGISNDGGE
+467 MITAEAIGISNDGGE

-559 LNDFVGS
+559 LNDFVDS

-586 FYSYI
+586 FYNYI

-615 FYVVDNTEYGGQA
+615 FYVVDNAEYGGQA

-655 AAAQDTADQKRRV
+655 ATAKDTADQKRRV
-668 FVVTPY
+668 FVTTPY
-674 PPYDAGD
+674 PPYDVGD
-681 LWVGDDTSE
+681 LWVGDDTSD

-725 NDYADTIQ
+725 TDYTETIQ
-733 EIYNSVDQKSETW
+733 EIYESVDQKSETW
-746 YQPEDPSLNWTDT
+746 YQSEDPSLNWT
-759 ESVSLADVSGD
+759 EKENVSLSDTSSDV
-770 SIIDVSGE
+770 ILDVSGE
-778 EIFTVFESEKFKHEG
+778 EITTIFESEKSKHEG
-793 DLWKDSDTNIEYI
+793 DLWKDSDTNVEYI
-806 YKGGTWVEMPIPDA
+806 YKDGVWIEMPIPDD
-820 VFDEID
+820 VFDKID
-826 GKAQIFVVQP
+826 GKAQIFVTQP
-836 TPPYNIGD
+836 
-844 TWFTGTTILVCNTAR
+844 V
-859 NSGVFVSSDWTKK
+859 
-872 DNYTDDSALYEFIEG
+872 
-887 DYSETIE
+887 
-894 EIQAQT
+894 
-900 DQKAETWYQSTDP
+900 
-913 SSNWTTDE
+913 
-921 KAGHAGDLWYNT
+921 
-933 TEQKTYIYNGSA
+933 
-945 WDETKS
+945 
-951 TPPDEVFDSIDGKA
+951 
-965 QIFVSTPAP
+965 P
-974 PYSVGD
+974 PYS
-980 LWFNSASSDIMTCVT
+980 
-995 ARSSGSF
+995 
-1002 NASDWEKRNK
+1002 
-1012 YTDDSYAQ
+1012 
-1020 EINVELNEFISNY
+1020 
-1033 QDEIT
+1033 
-1038 EIQSQIDKKAE
+1038 
-1049 TWYQPTDPSLQWTDT
+1049 
-1064 ESDPLQDTTGASIF
+1064 
-1078 DTTGATIVTIYE
+1078 
-1090 SEKALHD
+1090 
-1097 GDLWHDTTNNKEY
+1097 
-1110 IYVDGE
+1110 
-1116 WQETSIPDDVLDI
+1116 
-1129 IDGKAQIF
+1129 
-1137 VSTPTP
+1137 
-1143 PYAIGDLWFNSAT
+1143 IGDLWFNS
-1156 SDIMTCIN
+1156 D
-1164 GRESGSYTSSDW
+1164 
-1176 QKRNKYTDDS
+1176 
-1186 ALNEF
+1186 
-1191 LSGEYSETITELKT
+1191 
-1205 QADKKAETW
+1205 
-1214 YQGTD
+1214 
-1219 PSTSWNATQK
+1219 
-1229 AEHEGD
+1229 
-1235 LWYNTSNQKTYIY
+1235 
-1248 DGSAWQET
+1248 
-1256 KSTPPDE
+1256 
-1263 VFDSIDGK
+1263 
-1271 AQIFVSTPTPPYAIG
+1271 
-1286 DLWFNSATSDIMTCI
+1286 TSDIMTCI

-1341 EGMDNLQTQIDGKI
+1341 EDMDNLQTQIDGKI

-1420 LTTANNAQDTADN
+1420 LTTANNAQDTADS
-1433 KRRVFVTTPVPPYD
+1433 KRRVFYTTPVPPYD

-1459 TDTKSDPLQDT
+1459 TDTESDPLQDT

-1484 TIYES
+1484 TIYEF
-1489 AKALGDIM
+1489 AKANGDIM
-1497 RCATARVSGDY
+1497 RCTTARVSGDY
-1508 NSEDWERA
+1508 NSEDWEKA
-1516 SKYTDDTAVGELDES
+1516 SKYTDDTAVNKLDES

-1554 GQLYINGTYIRIDD
+1554 GQLYILFSYAKGGVLQLGGLENELGELSLLDD
-1568 LVSLNAKIG
+1568 SKNKLVSLSNKGMVIYSADSGKQIGKIG
-1577 GWDIS
+1577 ANRYSDGREFIS
-1582 NDGIYKNF
+1582 TEIFPESSGIEWNRLDRNGKARILLRYNISEKKEEEKIDLYMPFHVSRNNWNSGRDFLPFITSNVGNF
-1590 KINDENY
+1590 SIRERKAQIARSGYICIELNETGYTGQRRDLNWFVVKENSENY
-1597 MMFIRK
+1597 AGQGFLQIYPGFMRIEDLYDSDALLLGNDINMNRHQILNQS
-1603 PDEISSNREDFIG
+1603 DERVKNNITEYNESAIEIINEIG
-1616 IYHVNEYGNIIS
+1616 IYEYDWI
-1628 KIFNIDSLG
+1628 
-1637 GYSNYHYRESGLSDS
+1637 ESGIHEDAGFIAQQLESIIPNAVKINKLGESYSVLPIKIIPYIVKSIQELSKE
-1652 SIVIDGGDVTFYDEN
+1652 IE
-1667 GKVIGYIKVYSDYLQ
+1667 L
-1682 IGGADD
+1682 
-1688 GGFLKFTVEKEGSTN
+1688 LKKEICELKGET
-1703 LSYILT
+1703 YIL
-1709 ESSITTSGNMR
+1709 
-1720 CTALSADIVSCLSL
+1720 
-1734 TASQYKKRIIDTK
+1734 
-1747 NYGKVGQYC
+1747 
-1756 YEMASPFFGDI
+1756 
-1767 GQGNINEKGE
+1767 
-1777 CCIFLDDVFSET
+1777 
-1789 LNSYCEYQVFLQKEG
+1789 KE
-1804 PGDLWV
+1804 
-1810 SKKEKNYFI
+1810 SKKDKWKPSDMSLEEKREFI
-1819 INGTPGLKFAWE
+1819 KSLK
-1831 LKAVQ
+1831 
-1836 KNSETERLDEFD
+1836 
-1848 IFDQNIRAEE
+1848 RAERRE
-1858 SEIEGVINEE
+1858 
-1868 IDKFF
+1868 

>member
-28 VNPGDVVESYLQD
+28 ANPGDVVESYLQD

-248 MDDLYSSPSS
+248 MDDLYSSSSS

-383 TLSCGAESPTRN
+383 TLSCGAESPIRN

-440 TEERQSDGSVITYL
+440 TEEQQSDGSVITYL

-467 MITSEAIGISNDGGE
+467 MITAEAIGISNDGGE

-586 FYSYI
+586 FYNYI

-615 FYVVDNTEYGGQA
+615 FYIVDNEEYGGQA
-628 YRWAKIGTDYLWDY
+628 
-642 VEDTAVVKALADA
+642 
-655 AAAQDTADQKRRV
+655 KR
-668 FVVTPY
+668 
-674 PPYDAGD
+674 
-681 LWVGDDTSE
+681 
-690 MMRCQVSRQSGNYV
+690 
-704 STDWIKAVKYTDDTE
+704 
-719 LYNFIQ
+719 
-725 NDYADTIQ
+725 
-733 EIYNSVDQKSETW
+733 
-746 YQPEDPSLNWTDT
+746 
-759 ESVSLADVSGD
+759 
-770 SIIDVSGE
+770 
-778 EIFTVFESEKFKHEG
+778 
-793 DLWKDSDTNIEYI
+793 
-806 YKGGTWVEMPIPDA
+806 
-820 VFDEID
+820 
-826 GKAQIFVVQP
+826 
-836 TPPYNIGD
+836 
-844 TWFTGTTILVCNTAR
+844 
-859 NSGVFVSSDWTKK
+859 
-872 DNYTDDSALYEFIEG
+872 
-887 DYSETIE
+887 
-894 EIQAQT
+894 
-900 DQKAETWYQSTDP
+900 
-913 SSNWTTDE
+913 
-921 KAGHAGDLWYNT
+921 
-933 TEQKTYIYNGSA
+933 
-945 WDETKS
+945 
-951 TPPDEVFDSIDGKA
+951 
-965 QIFVSTPAP
+965 
-974 PYSVGD
+974 
-980 LWFNSASSDIMTCVT
+980 
-995 ARSSGSF
+995 
-1002 NASDWEKRNK
+1002 
-1012 YTDDSYAQ
+1012 
-1020 EINVELNEFISNY
+1020 
-1033 QDEIT
+1033 
-1038 EIQSQIDKKAE
+1038 
-1049 TWYQPTDPSLQWTDT
+1049 
-1064 ESDPLQDTTGASIF
+1064 
-1078 DTTGATIVTIYE
+1078 
-1090 SEKALHD
+1090 
-1097 GDLWHDTTNNKEY
+1097 
-1110 IYVDGE
+1110 
-1116 WQETSIPDDVLDI
+1116 
-1129 IDGKAQIF
+1129 
-1137 VSTPTP
+1137 
-1143 PYAIGDLWFNSAT
+1143 
-1156 SDIMTCIN
+1156 
-1164 GRESGSYTSSDW
+1164 
-1176 QKRNKYTDDS
+1176 
-1186 ALNEF
+1186 
-1191 LSGEYSETITELKT
+1191 
-1205 QADKKAETW
+1205 
-1214 YQGTD
+1214 
-1219 PSTSWNATQK
+1219 
-1229 AEHEGD
+1229 
-1235 LWYNTSNQKTYIY
+1235 
-1248 DGSAWQET
+1248 
-1256 KSTPPDE
+1256 
-1263 VFDSIDGK
+1263 
-1271 AQIFVSTPTPPYAIG
+1271 
-1286 DLWFNSATSDIMTCI
+1286 
-1301 NSRDNGSYNE
+1301 
-1311 GDWQKRN
+1311 
-1318 KYTDD
+1318 
-1323 TYAEQ
+1323 
-1328 VENNLNN
+1328 
-1335 FSEAVT
+1335 
-1341 EGMDNLQTQIDGKI
+1341 
-1355 ETWYYEHEPTL
+1355 
-1366 ENEPASGWTTD
+1366 
-1377 AEKQKHIGDLFY
+1377 
-1389 RQSNGHSYRFM
+1389 
-1400 KTGEDEFEWTLI
+1400 
-1412 QDSDIQNA
+1412 
-1420 LTTANNAQDTADN
+1420 
-1433 KRRVFVTTPVPPYD
+1433 
-1447 IGDLWVQGENPW
+1447 
-1459 TDTKSDPLQDT
+1459 
-1470 TGASIFDTTGATIV
+1470 
-1484 TIYES
+1484 
-1489 AKALGDIM
+1489 
-1497 RCATARVSGDY
+1497 
-1508 NSEDWERA
+1508 
-1516 SKYTDDTAVGELDES
+1516 
-1531 LNQQEVF
+1531 
-1538 DRLTNG
+1538 
-1544 GTAQGIYMEN
+1544 
-1554 GQLYINGTYIRIDD
+1554 
-1568 LVSLNAKIG
+1568 
-1577 GWDIS
+1577 
-1582 NDGIYKNF
+1582 
-1590 KINDENY
+1590 
-1597 MMFIRK
+1597 
-1603 PDEISSNREDFIG
+1603 
-1616 IYHVNEYGNIIS
+1616 
-1628 KIFNIDSLG
+1628 
-1637 GYSNYHYRESGLSDS
+1637 
-1652 SIVIDGGDVTFYDEN
+1652 
-1667 GKVIGYIKVYSDYLQ
+1667 
-1682 IGGADD
+1682 
-1688 GGFLKFTVEKEGSTN
+1688 
-1703 LSYILT
+1703 
-1709 ESSITTSGNMR
+1709 
-1720 CTALSADIVSCLSL
+1720 
-1734 TASQYKKRIIDTK
+1734 
-1747 NYGKVGQYC
+1747 
-1756 YEMASPFFGDI
+1756 
-1767 GQGNINEKGE
+1767 
-1777 CCIFLDDVFSET
+1777 
-1789 LNSYCEYQVFLQKEG
+1789 
-1804 PGDLWV
+1804 
-1810 SKKEKNYFI
+1810 
-1819 INGTPGLKFAWE
+1819 
-1831 LKAVQ
+1831 
-1836 KNSETERLDEFD
+1836 
-1848 IFDQNIRAEE
+1848 
-1858 SEIEGVINEE
+1858 
-1868 IDKFF
+1868 

>member
-72 SSALSI
+72 SNALSI

-108 YTSYDFTGAKVTIRI
+108 YTSYDFTGAKATIRI

-230 FSIDHNDRLIA
+230 FSIDHNDRLVA

-288 EFSES
+288 EFSED

-395 SASRYSAAT
+395 NASRYSAAT

-467 MITSEAIGISNDGGE
+467 MITAEAIGISNDGGE

-586 FYSYI
+586 FSNYI

-615 FYVVDNTEYGGQA
+615 FYIVDNEEYGGQA

-655 AAAQDTADQKRRV
+655 AEAQDTADSKRRV
-668 FVVTPY
+668 FT
-674 PPYDAGD
+674 
-681 LWVGDDTSE
+681 
-690 MMRCQVSRQSGNYV
+690 
-704 STDWIKAVKYTDDTE
+704 
-719 LYNFIQ
+719 
-725 NDYADTIQ
+725 
-733 EIYNSVDQKSETW
+733 
-746 YQPEDPSLNWTDT
+746 
-759 ESVSLADVSGD
+759 
-770 SIIDVSGE
+770 
-778 EIFTVFESEKFKHEG
+778 
-793 DLWKDSDTNIEYI
+793 
-806 YKGGTWVEMPIPDA
+806 
-820 VFDEID
+820 
-826 GKAQIFVVQP
+826 
-836 TPPYNIGD
+836 
-844 TWFTGTTILVCNTAR
+844 
-859 NSGVFVSSDWTKK
+859 
-872 DNYTDDSALYEFIEG
+872 
-887 DYSETIE
+887 
-894 EIQAQT
+894 
-900 DQKAETWYQSTDP
+900 
-913 SSNWTTDE
+913 
-921 KAGHAGDLWYNT
+921 
-933 TEQKTYIYNGSA
+933 
-945 WDETKS
+945 
-951 TPPDEVFDSIDGKA
+951 
-965 QIFVSTPAP
+965 
-974 PYSVGD
+974 
-980 LWFNSASSDIMTCVT
+980 
-995 ARSSGSF
+995 
-1002 NASDWEKRNK
+1002 
-1012 YTDDSYAQ
+1012 
-1020 EINVELNEFISNY
+1020 
-1033 QDEIT
+1033 
-1038 EIQSQIDKKAE
+1038 
-1049 TWYQPTDPSLQWTDT
+1049 
-1064 ESDPLQDTTGASIF
+1064 
-1078 DTTGATIVTIYE
+1078 
-1090 SEKALHD
+1090 
-1097 GDLWHDTTNNKEY
+1097 
-1110 IYVDGE
+1110 
-1116 WQETSIPDDVLDI
+1116 
-1129 IDGKAQIF
+1129 
-1137 VSTPTP
+1137 STPTP
-1143 PYAIGDLWFNSAT
+1143 PYDVGDLWAQGGSG
-1156 SDIMTCIN
+1156 DIMRCI
-1164 GRESGSYTSSDW
+1164 RSRSSGNYTSSDW
-1176 QKRNKYTDDS
+1176 DKASKYTDDS

-1229 AEHEGD
+1229 TEHEGD

-1271 AQIFVSTPTPPYAIG
+1271 AQIFISQPAPPYQEG
-1286 DLWFNSATSDIMTCI
+1286 DLWFDSASSDIMTCI

-1341 EGMDNLQTQIDGKI
+1341 EDMDNLQTQIDGKI

-1420 LTTANNAQDTADN
+1420 LTTANNAQDTADS
-1433 KRRVFVTTPVPPYD
+1433 KRRVFYTTPVPPYD

-1459 TDTKSDPLQDT
+1459 TDTESDPLQDT

-1484 TIYES
+1484 TIHEF
-1489 AKALGDIM
+1489 AKANGDIM
-1497 RCATARVSGDY
+1497 RCTTARVSGDY
-1508 NSEDWERA
+1508 NSKDWEKA
-1516 SKYTDDTAVGELDES
+1516 SKYTDDTAVNKLDES

-1538 DRLTNG
+1538 DRLTNNGAMNGLYMRSNQLYVNASYIRSGTLVLG
-1544 GTAQGIYMEN
+1544 GSNNSNGTLSVRNESNTEIGRWDRNGI
-1554 GQLYINGTYIRIDD
+1554 YINGGSIYNTTSSTGVSIQGGRMLLSYGDD
-1568 LVSLNAKIG
+1568 EVGFVGANRLTADASQRGVVFDLKYPDGDYMTWASQQSIG
-1577 GWDIS
+1577 G
-1582 NDGIYKNF
+1582 
-1590 KINDENY
+1590 NY
-1597 MMFIRK
+1597 MIKMIYTRNSTSTHDANTMHFGCDVNMRNHQLK
-1603 PDEISSNREDFIG
+1603 NVSWPNGG
-1616 IYHVNEYGNIIS
+1616 IT
-1628 KIFNIDSLG
+1628 LTL
-1637 GYSNYHYRESGLSDS
+1637 NYVQVLEMNSDGTVARWGPSGQM
-1652 SIVIDGGDVTFYDEN
+1652 TFTN
-1667 GKVIGYIKVYSDYLQ
+1667 G
-1682 IGGADD
+1682 
-1688 GGFLKFTVEKEGSTN
+1688 
-1703 LSYILT
+1703 ILT
-1709 ESSITTSGNMR
+1709 
-1720 CTALSADIVSCLSL
+1720 DIRYY
-1734 TASQYKKRIIDTK
+1734 T
-1747 NYGKVGQYC
+1747 
-1756 YEMASPFFGDI
+1756 
-1767 GQGNINEKGE
+1767 
-1777 CCIFLDDVFSET
+1777 
-1789 LNSYCEYQVFLQKEG
+1789 
-1804 PGDLWV
+1804 
-1810 SKKEKNYFI
+1810 
-1819 INGTPGLKFAWE
+1819 
-1831 LKAVQ
+1831 
-1836 KNSETERLDEFD
+1836 
-1848 IFDQNIRAEE
+1848 
-1858 SEIEGVINEE
+1858 
-1868 IDKFF
+1868 

>member
-72 SSALSI
+72 SNALSI

-230 FSIDHNDRLIA
+230 FSIDHNDRLVA

-288 EFSES
+288 EFSED

-467 MITSEAIGISNDGGE
+467 MITAEAIGISNDGGE

-586 FYSYI
+586 FYNYI

-615 FYVVDNTEYGGQA
+615 FYIVDNEEYGGQA

-674 PPYDAGD
+674 PPYDVGD

-746 YQPEDPSLNWTDT
+746 YQPEEPSLNWTDT

-778 EIFTVFESEKFKHEG
+778 EILAIFESEKFKHEG

-894 EIQAQT
+894 ELKTQT
-900 DQKAETWYQSTDP
+900 DGKAETWYQATDP
-913 SSNWTTDE
+913 AASWSDDE
-921 KAGHAGDLWYNT
+921 KAEHAGDLWYNT
-933 TEQKTYIYNGSA
+933 ADQKTYIYNGSS
-945 WDETKS
+945 WNETKS
-951 TPPDEVFDSIDGKA
+951 TPPDEVFDEIDGKA
-965 QIFVSTPAP
+965 QIFISTPVP
-974 PYSVGD
+974 PYAAGD
-980 LWFNSASSDIMTCVT
+980 LWFNSTTSDIMTCI
-995 ARSSGSF
+995 SSRNTGEF
-1002 NASDWEKRNK
+1002 NASDWQKRNK

-1020 EINVELNEFISNY
+1020 EVNAALNEFISDY
-1033 QDEIT
+1033 SEEISD
-1038 EIQSQIDKKAE
+1038 IQNQIDKKAE
-1049 TWYQPTDPSLQWTDT
+1049 TWYQ
-1064 ESDPLQDTTGASIF
+1064 ESDPSVEWTETMSDALCDLSGESILDTTGSEII
-1078 DTTGATIVTIYE
+1078 TIWE
-1090 SEKALHD
+1090 SEKSMHD
-1097 GDLWHDTTNNKEY
+1097 GDLWHVPSTGKEY
-1110 IYVDGE
+1110 IYVDGMWKE
-1116 WQETSIPDDVLDI
+1116 MDIPDDVFDL

-1137 VSTPTP
+1137 VAQPVP
-1143 PYAIGDLWFNSAT
+1143 PYSVGDLWFNSDT

-1164 GRESGSYTSSDW
+1164 N
-1176 QKRNKYTDDS
+1176 RN
-1186 ALNEF
+1186 
-1191 LSGEYSETITELKT
+1191 
-1205 QADKKAETW
+1205 
-1214 YQGTD
+1214 
-1219 PSTSWNATQK
+1219 
-1229 AEHEGD
+1229 
-1235 LWYNTSNQKTYIY
+1235 
-1248 DGSAWQET
+1248 
-1256 KSTPPDE
+1256 
-1263 VFDSIDGK
+1263 
-1271 AQIFVSTPTPPYAIG
+1271 
-1286 DLWFNSATSDIMTCI
+1286 
-1301 NSRDNGSYNE
+1301 NGSYNE

-1341 EGMDNLQTQIDGKI
+1341 EDMDNLQTQIDGKI

-1400 KTGEDEFEWTLI
+1400 KTGEDEFDWTLI

-1433 KRRVFVTTPVPPYD
+1433 KRRVFVSTPAPPYD
-1447 IGDLWVQGENPW
+1447 IGDLWVQGIN
-1459 TDTKSDPLQDT
+1459 
-1470 TGASIFDTTGATIV
+1470 
-1484 TIYES
+1484 
-1489 AKALGDIM
+1489 GDIM
-1497 RCATARVSGDY
+1497 RCTTARVSGNY
-1508 NSEDWERA
+1508 NAEDWEKA
-1516 SKYTDDTAVGELDES
+1516 SKYTDDTAVNELDES
-1531 LNQQEVF
+1531 LDQQEVF

-1554 GQLYINGTYIRIDD
+1554 GQLYINGTYISIDD

-1582 NDGIYKNF
+1582 NDGLYKNF
-1590 KINDENY
+1590 KINNENY
-1597 MMFIRK
+1597 MIFIRK
-1603 PDEISSNREDFIG
+1603 PDEISSNREDFMG
-1616 IYHVNEYGNIIS
+1616 IYHVNEDGNIIS

-1637 GYSNYHYRESGLSDS
+1637 GYSNYHYGESGLSDS

-1667 GKVIGYIKVYSDYLQ
+1667 GKVIGYIKVYSDYLK

-1688 GGFLKFTVEKEGSTN
+1688 GGFLKFTVEKDAGSN
-1703 LSYILT
+1703 LSYIRT
-1709 ESSITTSGNMR
+1709 ESSIATIGNMR
-1720 CTALSADIVSCLSL
+1720 CDALSAGVVSCLSL

-1848 IFDQNIRAEE
+1848 IFEENIRAEE
-1858 SEIEGVINEE
+1858 NEMEGVINEE